1 MLLSSNE
8 LDMLILQ
15 HGKDGTSADSKYIW
29 VKYAQDKNGT
39 DLTDD
44 PTNAVYIGIA
54 YNKTEKHESDN
65 PNDYTWTR
73 IKGNDGESAYTV
85 ILQNEN
91 ITFSVSNQNNIA
103 LMDQSFDTSVV
114 VFKGTDAVSNFTIG
128 TVESKNGISVI
139 QKNNTITFSVEAGN
153 KIEADY
159 GKFSIP
165 ISVNGLVFKKEVS
178 WSLAKAGAV
187 GGQGNPGEP
196 ALSISLGNESQNI
209 PCTYDGHV
217 INDMLI
223 EISFVGYRG
232 LTRTPCNVAVGTLPS
247 GMTLGSTENCTISND
262 GSIILNIVK
271 NATLGTELTL
281 TGNIVLTFSINGK
294 TLVKNF
300 TWTKSKDGGLSYIYS
315 IEPSSY
321 VINKTYDGT
330 LSPASITFNAY
341 YQKDGSDRIPYHGLF
356 TIEESTTGS
365 DFKSTYL
372 SSKNESSLT
381 YTPTSNNIKSVRCT
395 LSQTDKVS
403 VVLDRQTVI
412 VLSDDKMKD
421 ALTTVTTRV
430 NGVSSK
436 VDGIDKKITN
446 KVWQTDITTAVN
458 NYDGT
463 TVKSLRDQVS
473 SQETKIG
480 EITSEVS
487 DVKTTVKNNQASVQ
501 KDIASI
507 KQDATGFK
515 QTVASTYETKND
527 ATSKYSS
534 FDQRAGKIETNV
546 KTLQGNVTTLSQ
558 TDTEIKAEL
567 KTAKG
572 DITTLKSDASGLST
586 KITNAQGDVN
596 ILKADAKTMKSDISD
611 AKGNISELQRTSTNL
626 QSQITNNNTNINILS
641 RDPMNYSQLKED
653 TADYFGFTYDNTADG
668 KWYTVKTLSRDKFI
682 SGYYECMGGESFNIE
697 FEIST
702 SVKGNS
708 TNEGTDSTYKGTAI
722 GLYGFNAQKQS
733 VGINYSARTT
743 ATAAATATK
752 ISSVVSVPVNSRYF
766 RVFLQT
772 ESWGNFSGT
781 LKIRN
786 VIVSRI
792 KAMETRISSAET
804 AIQQNTNDISLRATN
819 VQLDQVKKE
828 INGNFANYSTT
839 TEMNSA
845 INQAANSITLDVS
858 KKYTE
863 KTVYDQGIADAKKD
877 ATTKADNAL
886 NSAKA
891 DATSKA
897 NKAESNAKA
906 DTANKLKNY
915 STTTEMNSAIKVKA
929 DSITQEVSKTYTKQT
944 DFNSLYIGGRNLARN
959 TSSSYSSEFSGFS
972 GAANI
977 CPSVATVLTDGL
989 AAGDEITIHLYY
1001 NYSNIVAATGQTAK
1015 VWIQGSGNV
1024 TGWSS
1029 GVFPSSPSIAI
1040 SGSGTKEFL
1049 YTTTVSEDQ
1058 IKNSYWLVNLRHDYV
1073 QSGTVRWKMFK
1084 VEKGNRHSEWSPAPE
1099 DTSAAIT
1106 KVEQTATGIRADLSN
1121 TQGDIS
1127 SLQATASGLQKSIS
1141 NAQGDINTMKSDAT
1155 KIKTR
1160 ISNAEG
1166 DISTLQQTANGF
1178 QVQLSKKADQV
1189 DSFNWNLVPNS
1200 YKMNNQWSAAGGFV
1214 GTTTVV
1220 LDPDALCGYHI
1231 EVKCTTAG
1239 SGPHYPVF
1247 GKTSDKVGKT
1257 YTWSFWAK
1265 CSANKSSVPV
1275 GHECG
1280 GIKRIDLTTSWQ
1292 KYFMTW
1298 KYIDAAHSSFT
1309 FYATF
1314 AVGEILYIR
1323 DFKIEEGS
1331 IATKWAPAESDLK
1344 GEKGDKGDKGDTGAS
1359 GKGVKS
1365 TAVTYQASSSGTT
1378 IPTGVWSA
1386 TPPATSADKPYF
1398 WTRTIITYTDN
1409 TTSTA
1414 YNVGSTPEGIVV
1426 GGRNLAMNTN
1436 KGTTGWSW
1444 SMQTG
1449 GYSKESV
1456 SETGV
1461 NTCKLTRDSVKQSG
1475 WSVIQFSYIGRTKW
1489 EADTNYTVSVDV
1501 KASVSTS
1508 MDPSFRHGDGSNM
1521 LIQSC
1526 KAVNNKTV
1534 ANVWTKLVWVVKSA
1548 ATLPR
1553 GTSQNTY
1560 FTGMNS
1566 GTGVSYQFKNL
1577 KIEKGNMATD
1587 WTPAPEDYVS
1597 FVDVEYYLSTS
1608 ATSLSG
1614 GSWSTTAPTWVNGKY
1629 MWSRTV
1635 TTDGAGNRTYSPNQN
1650 GVCIAGA
1657 QGATGAK
1664 GDKGDTGGTGA
1675 TGKGVKSIVEQ
1686 YYKSTSATAMS
1697 GGSWSTTYPG
1707 WENSK
1712 YIWTRSVITYTDNT
1726 TSTTTAVCVTG
1737 SKGDKGATGGTGP
1750 TGNGIKSITE
1760 HYAVST
1766 SNSSAPT
1773 TWSTAVPTMTET
1785 NKYLWN
1791 YETITYTN
1799 NTTNDTAKRV
1809 IGVYGNKGAT
1819 GEDGKNGTNLWV
1831 NPLFESGKPQITR
1844 IDTSVTAPNGAAVN
1858 ILDRRDHQNSSTAF
1872 PVFPGHQYRITVHR
1886 KRITGSLELNS
1897 GIWYITRTSGNA
1909 YDTIVAPTS
1918 TKDLGNSWQEATYNF
1933 TCPSGKSKGSVYF
1946 QIEQQTNNIT
1956 TKWYIANV
1964 ICVDITGLKGDTGA
1978 KGDKGDK
1985 GATGSA
1991 ALQVKRNFSGTYT
2004 SVGQITTCGTNDFN
2018 RPPFAGDTFICLDGS
2033 SNTGTWL
2040 VTSVS
2045 GGTVNIKLL
2054 AYVNSKGA
2062 TGSKGD
2068 KGEKGEKGEADIK
2081 CYPLTGGANQLV
2093 WSKLGTL
2100 ISAGDNSNFIINIY
2114 TGNGYNGHAQQ
2125 NSQAEIVIKD
2135 GWQASASTTS
2145 AFGVSVTRQNC
2156 DDLKVQVRAT
2166 ASNKCDVWV
2175 YLPWAYS
2182 WGTYTIAGKYTSWE
2196 TSSTTQTTEPITGT
2210 LQDLAYRMNSEN
2222 AAKTATNFM
2231 EFTSGNGLQIGNKT
2245 DGSWSGYRTKIS
2257 ASAFEIINQAGITL
2271 AYYGDKLIQLGKNTK
2286 DSVIELCGGL
2296 GKIQSKQYYGY
2307 QACEMSSDYVA
2318 LRSTHQAVLTSST
2331 STGNC
2336 MVSAAENT
2344 FGATA
2349 TTTDSTGKTTK
2360 QGDIDISDGVVE
2372 FSSIRNG
2379 YDCAVGVYAG
2389 GWSGGTYRGS
2399 FSPSKGYTEKVLLG
2413 DNGAGQLW
2421 DRLMAKNAT
2430 QIMSDRKAKYDI
2442 KPLGADTESQIA
2454 TMSLDSE
2461 HSNAN
2466 PVDIHS
2472 ELFDR
2477 LQPVQYKMVNDDQRI
2492 RFGFVAQDVV
2502 DAMKEL
2508 GIREDELDLVHHDQ
2522 RVTENGYNDT
2532 YGMVYTNLIAL
2543 ITHELQLEKQ
2553 RRSNLELEVADLRSE
2568 LETMRDNLSGNTN

>member
-39 DLTDD
+39 GLTDD

-128 TVESKNGISVI
+128 TVESKNGISVT
-139 QKNNTITFSVEAGN
+139 QKNNTITFSVDAGN

-271 NATLGTELTL
+271 NATLGTESTL

-300 TWTKSKDGGLSYIYS
+300 TWAKSKDGGLSYIYS

-487 DVKTTVKNNQASVQ
+487 DVKTTVKNNQTSVQ

-653 TADYFGFTYDNTADG
+653 TADYFGFIYDNTADG

-733 VGINYSARTT
+733 VGINYSTRTT

-845 INQAANSITLDVS
+845 I
-858 KKYTE
+858 
-863 KTVYDQGIADAKKD
+863 
-877 ATTKADNAL
+877 
-886 NSAKA
+886 
-891 DATSKA
+891 
-897 NKAESNAKA
+897 
-906 DTANKLKNY
+906 
-915 STTTEMNSAIKVKA
+915 KVKA

-959 TSSSYSSEFSGFS
+959 TSSSYSSEFSDFS

-1029 GVFPSSPSIAI
+1029 GAFPSSPSIAI

-1049 YTTTVSEDQ
+1049 YTTTVSADQ
-1058 IKNSYWLVNLRHDYV
+1058 IKNSYWLVHLRHDYV

-1099 DTSAAIT
+1099 DTSTAIT
-1106 KVEQTATGIRADLSN
+1106 KVEQTATSIRADLSN
-1121 TQGDIS
+1121 TQGDVS

-1155 KIKTR
+1155 TMKTRISNAEGDITTLKSTASGLSTKITNTQGDINTLKSDAKTMKTR

-1189 DSFNWNLVPNS
+1189 DSFN
-1200 YKMNNQWSAAGGFV
+1200 
-1214 GTTTVV
+1214 
-1220 LDPDALCGYHI
+1220 
-1231 EVKCTTAG
+1231 
-1239 SGPHYPVF
+1239 
-1247 GKTSDKVGKT
+1247 
-1257 YTWSFWAK
+1257 
-1265 CSANKSSVPV
+1265 
-1275 GHECG
+1275 
-1280 GIKRIDLTTSWQ
+1280 
-1292 KYFMTW
+1292 
-1298 KYIDAAHSSFT
+1298 
-1309 FYATF
+1309 
-1314 AVGEILYIR
+1314 
-1323 DFKIEEGS
+1323 
-1331 IATKWAPAESDLK
+1331 
-1344 GEKGDKGDKGDTGAS
+1344 
-1359 GKGVKS
+1359 
-1365 TAVTYQASSSGTT
+1365 
-1378 IPTGVWSA
+1378 
-1386 TPPATSADKPYF
+1386 
-1398 WTRTIITYTDN
+1398 
-1409 TTSTA
+1409 
-1414 YNVGSTPEGIVV
+1414 
-1426 GGRNLAMNTN
+1426 
-1436 KGTTGWSW
+1436 
-1444 SMQTG
+1444 
-1449 GYSKESV
+1449 
-1456 SETGV
+1456 
-1461 NTCKLTRDSVKQSG
+1461 
-1475 WSVIQFSYIGRTKW
+1475 
-1489 EADTNYTVSVDV
+1489 
-1501 KASVSTS
+1501 
-1508 MDPSFRHGDGSNM
+1508 
-1521 LIQSC
+1521 
-1526 KAVNNKTV
+1526 
-1534 ANVWTKLVWVVKSA
+1534 
-1548 ATLPR
+1548 
-1553 GTSQNTY
+1553 
-1560 FTGMNS
+1560 
-1566 GTGVSYQFKNL
+1566 
-1577 KIEKGNMATD
+1577 
-1587 WTPAPEDYVS
+1587 
-1597 FVDVEYYLSTS
+1597 
-1608 ATSLSG
+1608 
-1614 GSWSTTAPTWVNGKY
+1614 
-1629 MWSRTV
+1629 
-1635 TTDGAGNRTYSPNQN
+1635 
-1650 GVCIAGA
+1650 
-1657 QGATGAK
+1657 
-1664 GDKGDTGGTGA
+1664 
-1675 TGKGVKSIVEQ
+1675 
-1686 YYKSTSATAMS
+1686 
-1697 GGSWSTTYPG
+1697 
-1707 WENSK
+1707 
-1712 YIWTRSVITYTDNT
+1712 
-1726 TSTTTAVCVTG
+1726 
-1737 SKGDKGATGGTGP
+1737 
-1750 TGNGIKSITE
+1750 
-1760 HYAVST
+1760 
-1766 SNSSAPT
+1766 
-1773 TWSTAVPTMTET
+1773 
-1785 NKYLWN
+1785 
-1791 YETITYTN
+1791 
-1799 NTTNDTAKRV
+1799 
-1809 IGVYGNKGAT
+1809 
-1819 GEDGKNGTNLWV
+1819 
-1831 NPLFESGKPQITR
+1831 
-1844 IDTSVTAPNGAAVN
+1844 
-1858 ILDRRDHQNSSTAF
+1858 
-1872 PVFPGHQYRITVHR
+1872 
-1886 KRITGSLELNS
+1886 
-1897 GIWYITRTSGNA
+1897 
-1909 YDTIVAPTS
+1909 
-1918 TKDLGNSWQEATYNF
+1918 
-1933 TCPSGKSKGSVYF
+1933 
-1946 QIEQQTNNIT
+1946 
-1956 TKWYIANV
+1956 
-1964 ICVDITGLKGDTGA
+1964 
-1978 KGDKGDK
+1978 
-1985 GATGSA
+1985 
-1991 ALQVKRNFSGTYT
+1991 
-2004 SVGQITTCGTNDFN
+2004 
-2018 RPPFAGDTFICLDGS
+2018 
-2033 SNTGTWL
+2033 
-2040 VTSVS
+2040 
-2045 GGTVNIKLL
+2045 
-2054 AYVNSKGA
+2054 
-2062 TGSKGD
+2062 
-2068 KGEKGEKGEADIK
+2068 
-2081 CYPLTGGANQLV
+2081 
-2093 WSKLGTL
+2093 
-2100 ISAGDNSNFIINIY
+2100 
-2114 TGNGYNGHAQQ
+2114 
-2125 NSQAEIVIKD
+2125 
-2135 GWQASASTTS
+2135 
-2145 AFGVSVTRQNC
+2145 
-2156 DDLKVQVRAT
+2156 
-2166 ASNKCDVWV
+2166 
-2175 YLPWAYS
+2175 
-2182 WGTYTIAGKYTSWE
+2182 
-2196 TSSTTQTTEPITGT
+2196 
-2210 LQDLAYRMNSEN
+2210 

-2231 EFTSGNGLQIGNKT
+2231 QFTDGTGLEVGNKT
-2245 DGSWSGYRTKIS
+2245 SGSWSGYRTKIS
-2257 ASAFEIINQAGITL
+2257 ASAFEILNRAGTTL
-2271 AYYGDKLIQLGKNTK
+2271 AYYGDKLIQLGKNAK
-2286 DSVIELCGGL
+2286 DAVIELCGGV
-2296 GKIQSKQYYGY
+2296 GKILVETKSGNAALSIQSEYVDIKGVHESVLETSSSSGSCIAGAVDDSFVVNTYSDANNKANFDIGNGSIILESKKKGY
-2307 QACEMSSDYVA
+2307 QAE
-2318 LRSTHQAVLTSST
+2318 
-2331 STGNC
+2331 
-2336 MVSAAENT
+2336 
-2344 FGATA
+2344 
-2349 TTTDSTGKTTK
+2349 
-2360 QGDIDISDGVVE
+2360 VE
-2372 FSSIRNG
+2372 FYG
-2379 YDCAVGVYAG
+2379 C
-2389 GWSGGTYRGS
+2389 GWSGGV
-2399 FSPSKGYTEKVLLG
+2399 YTGAFAPTKAYSEKIMLG
-2413 DNGAGQLW
+2413 DSGRVW
-2421 DRLMAKNAT
+2421 ERLIVKNSPQVT
-2430 QIMSDRKAKYDI
+2430 SDRRAKTNI
-2442 KPLGADTESQIA
+2442 FPLGESKINK
-2454 TMSLDSE
+2454 T
-2461 HSNAN
+2461 
-2466 PVDIHS
+2466 DIHS

-2477 LQPVQYKMVNDDQRI
+2477 LKPVQYRMIDGDGRI
-2492 RFGFVAQDVV
+2492 CYGFVAQDVV
-2502 DAMKEL
+2502 EAMREL
-2508 GIREDELDLVHHDQ
+2508 GIREDELDLVHHD
-2522 RVTENGYNDT
+2522 RKNTEDGYTDT
-2532 YGMVYTNLIAL
+2532 YSMVYTNLIAV

>member
-39 DLTDD
+39 GLTDD

-128 TVESKNGISVI
+128 TVESKNGISVT
-139 QKNNTITFSVEAGN
+139 QKNNTITFSVDAGN
-153 KIEADY
+153 KIETDY

-271 NATLGTELTL
+271 NATLGTESTL

-300 TWTKSKDGGLSYIYS
+300 TWAKSKDGGLSYIYS

-487 DVKTTVKNNQASVQ
+487 DVKTTVKNNQTSVQ

-653 TADYFGFTYDNTADG
+653 TADYFGFIYDNTADG

-733 VGINYSARTT
+733 VGINYSTRTT

-845 INQAANSITLDVS
+845 I
-858 KKYTE
+858 
-863 KTVYDQGIADAKKD
+863 
-877 ATTKADNAL
+877 
-886 NSAKA
+886 
-891 DATSKA
+891 
-897 NKAESNAKA
+897 
-906 DTANKLKNY
+906 
-915 STTTEMNSAIKVKA
+915 KVKA

-959 TSSSYSSEFSGFS
+959 TSSSYSSEFSDFS

-1029 GVFPSSPSIAI
+1029 GAFPSSPSIAI

-1049 YTTTVSEDQ
+1049 YTTTVSADQ

-1099 DTSAAIT
+1099 DTSTAIT
-1106 KVEQTATGIRADLSN
+1106 KVEQTATSIRADLSN
-1121 TQGDIS
+1121 TQGDVS

-1155 KIKTR
+1155 TMKTRISNAEGDITTLKSTASGLSTKITNTQGDINTLKSDAKTMKTR

-1189 DSFNWNLVPNS
+1189 DSFN
-1200 YKMNNQWSAAGGFV
+1200 
-1214 GTTTVV
+1214 
-1220 LDPDALCGYHI
+1220 
-1231 EVKCTTAG
+1231 
-1239 SGPHYPVF
+1239 
-1247 GKTSDKVGKT
+1247 
-1257 YTWSFWAK
+1257 
-1265 CSANKSSVPV
+1265 
-1275 GHECG
+1275 
-1280 GIKRIDLTTSWQ
+1280 
-1292 KYFMTW
+1292 
-1298 KYIDAAHSSFT
+1298 
-1309 FYATF
+1309 
-1314 AVGEILYIR
+1314 
-1323 DFKIEEGS
+1323 
-1331 IATKWAPAESDLK
+1331 
-1344 GEKGDKGDKGDTGAS
+1344 
-1359 GKGVKS
+1359 
-1365 TAVTYQASSSGTT
+1365 
-1378 IPTGVWSA
+1378 
-1386 TPPATSADKPYF
+1386 
-1398 WTRTIITYTDN
+1398 
-1409 TTSTA
+1409 
-1414 YNVGSTPEGIVV
+1414 
-1426 GGRNLAMNTN
+1426 
-1436 KGTTGWSW
+1436 
-1444 SMQTG
+1444 
-1449 GYSKESV
+1449 
-1456 SETGV
+1456 
-1461 NTCKLTRDSVKQSG
+1461 
-1475 WSVIQFSYIGRTKW
+1475 
-1489 EADTNYTVSVDV
+1489 
-1501 KASVSTS
+1501 
-1508 MDPSFRHGDGSNM
+1508 
-1521 LIQSC
+1521 
-1526 KAVNNKTV
+1526 
-1534 ANVWTKLVWVVKSA
+1534 
-1548 ATLPR
+1548 
-1553 GTSQNTY
+1553 
-1560 FTGMNS
+1560 
-1566 GTGVSYQFKNL
+1566 
-1577 KIEKGNMATD
+1577 
-1587 WTPAPEDYVS
+1587 
-1597 FVDVEYYLSTS
+1597 
-1608 ATSLSG
+1608 
-1614 GSWSTTAPTWVNGKY
+1614 
-1629 MWSRTV
+1629 
-1635 TTDGAGNRTYSPNQN
+1635 
-1650 GVCIAGA
+1650 
-1657 QGATGAK
+1657 
-1664 GDKGDTGGTGA
+1664 
-1675 TGKGVKSIVEQ
+1675 
-1686 YYKSTSATAMS
+1686 
-1697 GGSWSTTYPG
+1697 
-1707 WENSK
+1707 
-1712 YIWTRSVITYTDNT
+1712 
-1726 TSTTTAVCVTG
+1726 
-1737 SKGDKGATGGTGP
+1737 
-1750 TGNGIKSITE
+1750 
-1760 HYAVST
+1760 
-1766 SNSSAPT
+1766 
-1773 TWSTAVPTMTET
+1773 
-1785 NKYLWN
+1785 
-1791 YETITYTN
+1791 
-1799 NTTNDTAKRV
+1799 
-1809 IGVYGNKGAT
+1809 
-1819 GEDGKNGTNLWV
+1819 
-1831 NPLFESGKPQITR
+1831 
-1844 IDTSVTAPNGAAVN
+1844 
-1858 ILDRRDHQNSSTAF
+1858 
-1872 PVFPGHQYRITVHR
+1872 
-1886 KRITGSLELNS
+1886 
-1897 GIWYITRTSGNA
+1897 
-1909 YDTIVAPTS
+1909 
-1918 TKDLGNSWQEATYNF
+1918 
-1933 TCPSGKSKGSVYF
+1933 
-1946 QIEQQTNNIT
+1946 
-1956 TKWYIANV
+1956 
-1964 ICVDITGLKGDTGA
+1964 
-1978 KGDKGDK
+1978 
-1985 GATGSA
+1985 
-1991 ALQVKRNFSGTYT
+1991 
-2004 SVGQITTCGTNDFN
+2004 
-2018 RPPFAGDTFICLDGS
+2018 
-2033 SNTGTWL
+2033 
-2040 VTSVS
+2040 
-2045 GGTVNIKLL
+2045 
-2054 AYVNSKGA
+2054 
-2062 TGSKGD
+2062 
-2068 KGEKGEKGEADIK
+2068 
-2081 CYPLTGGANQLV
+2081 
-2093 WSKLGTL
+2093 
-2100 ISAGDNSNFIINIY
+2100 
-2114 TGNGYNGHAQQ
+2114 
-2125 NSQAEIVIKD
+2125 
-2135 GWQASASTTS
+2135 
-2145 AFGVSVTRQNC
+2145 
-2156 DDLKVQVRAT
+2156 
-2166 ASNKCDVWV
+2166 
-2175 YLPWAYS
+2175 
-2182 WGTYTIAGKYTSWE
+2182 
-2196 TSSTTQTTEPITGT
+2196 
-2210 LQDLAYRMNSEN
+2210 

-2231 EFTSGNGLQIGNKT
+2231 QFTDGTGLEVGNKT
-2245 DGSWSGYRTKIS
+2245 SGSWSGYRTKIS
-2257 ASAFEIINQAGITL
+2257 ASAFEILNRAGTTL
-2271 AYYGDKLIQLGKNTK
+2271 AYYGDKLIQLGKNAK
-2286 DSVIELCGGL
+2286 DAVIELCGGV
-2296 GKIQSKQYYGY
+2296 GKILVETKSGNAALSIQSEYVDIKGVHESVLETSSSSGSCIAGAVDDSFVVNTYSDANNKANFDIGNGSIILESKKKGY
-2307 QACEMSSDYVA
+2307 QAE
-2318 LRSTHQAVLTSST
+2318 
-2331 STGNC
+2331 
-2336 MVSAAENT
+2336 
-2344 FGATA
+2344 
-2349 TTTDSTGKTTK
+2349 
-2360 QGDIDISDGVVE
+2360 VE
-2372 FSSIRNG
+2372 FYG
-2379 YDCAVGVYAG
+2379 C
-2389 GWSGGTYRGS
+2389 GWSGGV
-2399 FSPSKGYTEKVLLG
+2399 YTGAFAPTKAYSEKIMLG
-2413 DNGAGQLW
+2413 DSGRVW
-2421 DRLMAKNAT
+2421 ERLIVKNSPQVT
-2430 QIMSDRKAKYDI
+2430 SDRRAKTNI
-2442 KPLGADTESQIA
+2442 FPLGESKINK
-2454 TMSLDSE
+2454 T
-2461 HSNAN
+2461 
-2466 PVDIHS
+2466 DIHS

-2477 LQPVQYKMVNDDQRI
+2477 LKPVQYRMIDGDGRI
-2492 RFGFVAQDVV
+2492 CYGFVAQDVV
-2502 DAMKEL
+2502 EAMREL
-2508 GIREDELDLVHHDQ
+2508 GIREDELDLVHHD
-2522 RVTENGYNDT
+2522 RKNTEDSYIDT
-2532 YGMVYTNLIAL
+2532 YSMVYTNLIAI

-2553 RRSNLELEVADLRSE
+2553 RRSNLEVEVADLRSE
-2568 LETMRDNLSGNTN
+2568 LESMRDNISGDTN

>member
-15 HGKDGTSADSKYIW
+15 HGKDGISANSKYMW
-29 VKYAQDKNGT
+29 VKYAQDKTGT
-39 DLTDD
+39 GLTDD
-44 PTNAVYIGIA
+44 PTNAIYIGIA
-54 YNKTEKHESDN
+54 YNKTEEHESEN
-65 PNDYTWTR
+65 PNDYTWTK
-73 IKGNDGESAYTV
+73 IKGNDGEAAYTV

-91 ITFSVSNQNNIA
+91 ITFSVSHENNIA
-103 LMDQSFDTSVV
+103 LTDQSFNTSVL
-114 VFKGTDAVSNFTIG
+114 VFKGVEPVTNFTIG
-128 TVESKNGISVI
+128 TVDSKNGISVVK
-139 QKNNTITFSVEAGN
+139 KNNTITFSVTAGN
-153 KIEADY
+153 KITSNY
-159 GKFSIP
+159 GSFSIP
-165 ISVNGLVFKKEVS
+165 ILVDGLTFIKEIT
-178 WSLAKAGAV
+178 WSLAKAGAT
-187 GGQGNPGEP
+187 GEQGNPGES
-196 ALSISLGNESQNI
+196 AINVSIGNESQNI
-209 PCTYDGHV
+209 PCTYDGYV
-217 INDMLI
+217 LDDMLI
-223 EISFVGYRG
+223 EISFIGYYG
-232 LTRTPCNVAVGTLPS
+232 LSKTDCNVTVGTLPS
-247 GMTLGSTENCTISND
+247 GMTLGSIQNCTTTDN
-262 GSIILNIVK
+262 GKIILNIAK
-271 NATLGTELTL
+271 NATLGTASTL
-281 TGNIVLTFSINGK
+281 TGNVVLTFTINGK
-294 TLVKNF
+294 TLTKNF
-300 TWTKSKDGGLSYIYS
+300 TWTKSKDGGLSYIYT
-315 IEPSSY
+315 IEPSTY
-321 VINKTYDGT
+321 VINKTYDDV
-330 LSPASITFNAY
+330 LSPASITFSAF
-341 YQKDGSDRIPYHGLF
+341 YQKNGDNRKSYNGLF
-356 TIEESTTGS
+356 TIEESLTGS

-372 SSKNESSLT
+372 SSKNESSII
-381 YTPTSNNIKSVRCT
+381 YTPTSNKIKSIRCT
-395 LSQTDKVS
+395 LCQADKIS
-403 VVLDRQTVI
+403 TVLDRQTIV
-412 VLSDDKMKD
+412 VLSDEKIKD
-421 ALTTVTTRV
+421 ALTSVTTKID
-430 NGVSSK
+430 GVSSK

-463 TVKSLRDQVS
+463 TIKSIRDQVS

-487 DVKTTVKNNQASVQ
+487 DVQTTIQDNQVSVQ

-507 KQDATGFK
+507 KQDMTGFK
-515 QTVASTYETKND
+515 QTVESTYETKDN
-527 ATSKYSS
+527 ASSKYSS
-534 FDQRAGKIETNV
+534 FDQRAGKIETSV
-546 KTLQGNVTTLSQ
+546 KDLQGNITTLTQ
-558 TDTEIKAEL
+558 TDTEIKADL
-567 KTAKG
+567 KNAQG
-572 DITTLKSDASGLST
+572 DITTLQSTASGLST
-586 KITNAQGDVN
+586 KITDTQGDVN
-596 ILKADAKTMKSDISD
+596 TLKADASSMKSDISD

-626 QSQITNNNTNINILS
+626 QSQITNNKTNINILS
-641 RDPMNYSQLKED
+641 GDPMNYSQLKED

-682 SGYYECMGGESFNIE
+682 SEYYECMGGESFNIE

-702 SVKGNS
+702 SVKGNA
-708 TNEGTDSTYKGTAI
+708 TDGGTDSTYKGTAI

-733 VGINYSARTT
+733 VGINYSTRTT

-752 ISSVVSVPVNSRYF
+752 ISSVVSVPANSRYF

-792 KAMETRISSAET
+792 KAIETRMSSAET
-804 AIQQNTNDISLRATN
+804 SIRQNANDISLRATN
-819 VQLDQVKKE
+819 VQLEQAKKD
-828 INGNFANYSTT
+828 INGKFADYSTT
-839 TEMNSA
+839 S
-845 INQAANSITLDVS
+845 
-858 KKYTE
+858 
-863 KTVYDQGIADAKKD
+863 
-877 ATTKADNAL
+877 
-886 NSAKA
+886 
-891 DATSKA
+891 
-897 NKAESNAKA
+897 
-906 DTANKLKNY
+906 
-915 STTTEMNSAIKVKA
+915 EMNSAIKVKA

-944 DFNSLYIGGRNLARN
+944 DFNSLYIGGRNLALT
-959 TSSSYSSEFSGFS
+959 TSNAYSSGYSNFSGIQNTCVFT
-972 GAANI
+972 AN
-977 CPSVATVLTDGL
+977 VLTDGL
-989 AAGDEITIHLYY
+989 NVGDTITVRILYKY
-1001 NYSNIVAATGQTAK
+1001 TNIVPTAGQTAL
-1015 VWIQGSGNV
+1015 VWLQGQGNV
-1024 TGWSS
+1024 TGWHS
-1029 GVFPSSPSIAI
+1029 GVFPGSSSIAI
-1040 SGSGTKEFL
+1040 SGSGEYEFL
-1049 YTTTVSEDQ
+1049 YTATINSDHL
-1058 IKNSYWLVNLRHDYV
+1058 KNSYWDTMFRHDYV
-1073 QSGTVRWKMFK
+1073 QSGTVQWKMYK

-1099 DTSAAIT
+1099 DTSTAIT
-1106 KVEQTATGIRADLSN
+1106 KVEQTATSIRADLKN
-1121 TQGDIS
+1121 TQGDVS
-1127 SLQATASGLQKSIS
+1127 SLQATASGLQTNVANAQNDISKLQQTASNLSASLSNTKGDVSNLQSTASGLQASIS
-1141 NAQGDINTMKSDAT
+1141 NAQGDINTLKSDASSM
-1155 KIKTR
+1155 KTQ
-1160 ISNAEG
+1160 ISNAQG
-1166 DISTLQQTANGF
+1166 DISILQQTANSF
-1178 QVQLSKKADQV
+1178 QIQLNGKADQV

-1200 YKMNNQWSAAGGFV
+1200 HRMNNQWYNAGGYV

-1220 LDPDALCGYHI
+1220 SDPDALCGYHI
-1231 EVKCTTAG
+1231 EMKCTTGGAG
-1239 SGPHYPVF
+1239 PYFGVF
-1247 GKTSDKVGKT
+1247 GKTPDKIGKT

-1265 CSANKSSVPV
+1265 CSVNKTVGTV

-1280 GIKRIDLTTSWQ
+1280 GQKSITLTTSWQ
-1292 KYFMTW
+1292 KYSMTW
-1298 KYIDAAHSSFT
+1298 KYIDYEYSAFVFYNT
-1309 FYATF
+1309 FYT
-1314 AVGEILYIR
+1314 GEILYIR

-1344 GEKGDKGDKGDTGAS
+1344 GDKGDKGD
-1359 GKGVKS
+1359 
-1365 TAVTYQASSSGTT
+1365 
-1378 IPTGVWSA
+1378 
-1386 TPPATSADKPYF
+1386 
-1398 WTRTIITYTDN
+1398 R
-1409 TTSTA
+1409 
-1414 YNVGSTPEGIVV
+1414 
-1426 GGRNLAMNTN
+1426 
-1436 KGTTGWSW
+1436 
-1444 SMQTG
+1444 
-1449 GYSKESV
+1449 
-1456 SETGV
+1456 
-1461 NTCKLTRDSVKQSG
+1461 
-1475 WSVIQFSYIGRTKW
+1475 
-1489 EADTNYTVSVDV
+1489 
-1501 KASVSTS
+1501 
-1508 MDPSFRHGDGSNM
+1508 
-1521 LIQSC
+1521 
-1526 KAVNNKTV
+1526 
-1534 ANVWTKLVWVVKSA
+1534 
-1548 ATLPR
+1548 
-1553 GTSQNTY
+1553 
-1560 FTGMNS
+1560 
-1566 GTGVSYQFKNL
+1566 
-1577 KIEKGNMATD
+1577 
-1587 WTPAPEDYVS
+1587 
-1597 FVDVEYYLSTS
+1597 
-1608 ATSLSG
+1608 
-1614 GSWSTTAPTWVNGKY
+1614 
-1629 MWSRTV
+1629 
-1635 TTDGAGNRTYSPNQN
+1635 
-1650 GVCIAGA
+1650 
-1657 QGATGAK
+1657 
-1664 GDKGDTGGTGA
+1664 GDKGETGA
-1675 TGKGVKSIVEQ
+1675 TG
-1686 YYKSTSATAMS
+1686 
-1697 GGSWSTTYPG
+1697 
-1707 WENSK
+1707 N
-1712 YIWTRSVITYTDNT
+1712 
-1726 TSTTTAVCVTG
+1726 
-1737 SKGDKGATGGTGP
+1737 
-1750 TGNGIKSITE
+1750 
-1760 HYAVST
+1760 
-1766 SNSSAPT
+1766 
-1773 TWSTAVPTMTET
+1773 
-1785 NKYLWN
+1785 
-1791 YETITYTN
+1791 
-1799 NTTNDTAKRV
+1799 
-1809 IGVYGNKGAT
+1809 
-1819 GEDGKNGTNLWV
+1819 
-1831 NPLFESGKPQITR
+1831 
-1844 IDTSVTAPNGAAVN
+1844 
-1858 ILDRRDHQNSSTAF
+1858 
-1872 PVFPGHQYRITVHR
+1872 
-1886 KRITGSLELNS
+1886 
-1897 GIWYITRTSGNA
+1897 
-1909 YDTIVAPTS
+1909 
-1918 TKDLGNSWQEATYNF
+1918 
-1933 TCPSGKSKGSVYF
+1933 
-1946 QIEQQTNNIT
+1946 
-1956 TKWYIANV
+1956 
-1964 ICVDITGLKGDTGA
+1964 
-1978 KGDKGDK
+1978 
-1985 GATGSA
+1985 A
-1991 ALQVKRNFSGTYT
+1991 ALQVKRNWDGTYT
-2004 SVGQITTCGTNDFN
+2004 TIGQITTCGTNDFN

-2081 CYPLTGGANQLV
+2081 CYPLTGGSNQLV

-2100 ISAGDNSNFIINIY
+2100 ISAWDNSNFIINIY
-2114 TGNGYNGHAQQ
+2114 TGSGYNGQAQQ

-2296 GKIQSKQYYGY
+2296 GKIQSKQYSGY

-2349 TTTDSTGKTTK
+2349 TTTDSTGRTTK

-2379 YDCAVGVYAG
+2379 YDCTVGVYAG

>member
-29 VKYAQDKNGT
+29 VKYAQDENGT
-39 DLTDD
+39 DLTDN

-187 GGQGNPGEP
+187 GDQGNPGEP

-271 NATLGTELTL
+271 NATLGTESTL

-300 TWTKSKDGGLSYIYS
+300 TWAKSKDGGLSYIYS

-572 DITTLKSDASGLST
+572 DITTLKSDASGLSA

-596 ILKADAKTMKSDISD
+596 TLKADAKTMKSDISD

-682 SGYYECMGGESFNIE
+682 SGYYECIGGESFNIE

-733 VGINYSARTT
+733 VGINYSTRTT

-828 INGNFANYSTT
+828 INGKFA
-839 TEMNSA
+839 
-845 INQAANSITLDVS
+845 
-858 KKYTE
+858 
-863 KTVYDQGIADAKKD
+863 
-877 ATTKADNAL
+877 
-886 NSAKA
+886 
-891 DATSKA
+891 
-897 NKAESNAKA
+897 
-906 DTANKLKNY
+906 NY

-959 TSSSYSSEFSGFS
+959 TSSSYSSEFSDFS

-989 AAGDEITIHLYY
+989 AAGDKITIHLYY

-1029 GVFPSSPSIAI
+1029 GAFPSSPSIAI

-1049 YTTTVSEDQ
+1049 YTTTVSADQ

-1099 DTSAAIT
+1099 DTSVAIT

-1121 TQGDIS
+1121 TQGDVS

-1155 KIKTR
+1155 TMKTR

-1239 SGPHYPVF
+1239 SGPYYPVF
-1247 GKTSDKVGKT
+1247 SKTSDKVGKT

-1265 CSANKSSVPV
+1265 CSANKSSVLV

-1280 GIKRIDLTTSWQ
+1280 GTKRIDLTTSWQ

-1298 KYIDAAHSSFT
+1298 KYIDAAHSSFV

-1344 GEKGDKGDKGDTGAS
+1344 GDKGDKGETGAS

-1426 GGRNLAMNTN
+1426 GGRNLATNTN

-1508 MDPSFRHGDGSNM
+1508 MNPGFRHGDSSNM

-1548 ATLPR
+1548 ATLPS

-1566 GTGVSYQFKNL
+1566 NVGVSYQFKNL
-1577 KIEKGNMATD
+1577 KIEKGNTATD

-1608 ATSLSG
+1608 PTSLSG

-1737 SKGDKGATGGTGP
+1737 SKGDT
-1750 TGNGIKSITE
+1750 
-1760 HYAVST
+1760 
-1766 SNSSAPT
+1766 
-1773 TWSTAVPTMTET
+1773 
-1785 NKYLWN
+1785 
-1791 YETITYTN
+1791 
-1799 NTTNDTAKRV
+1799 
-1809 IGVYGNKGAT
+1809 
-1819 GEDGKNGTNLWV
+1819 
-1831 NPLFESGKPQITR
+1831 
-1844 IDTSVTAPNGAAVN
+1844 
-1858 ILDRRDHQNSSTAF
+1858 
-1872 PVFPGHQYRITVHR
+1872 
-1886 KRITGSLELNS
+1886 
-1897 GIWYITRTSGNA
+1897 
-1909 YDTIVAPTS
+1909 
-1918 TKDLGNSWQEATYNF
+1918 
-1933 TCPSGKSKGSVYF
+1933 
-1946 QIEQQTNNIT
+1946 
-1956 TKWYIANV
+1956 
-1964 ICVDITGLKGDTGA
+1964 
-1978 KGDKGDK
+1978 
-1985 GATGSA
+1985 
-1991 ALQVKRNFSGTYT
+1991 
-2004 SVGQITTCGTNDFN
+2004 
-2018 RPPFAGDTFICLDGS
+2018 
-2033 SNTGTWL
+2033 
-2040 VTSVS
+2040 
-2045 GGTVNIKLL
+2045 
-2054 AYVNSKGA
+2054 GA

-2068 KGEKGEKGEADIK
+2068 KGEKGEADIK
-2081 CYPLTGGANQLV
+2081 CYKLTGGSNQLV

-2100 ISAGDNSNFIINIY
+2100 ISAGNNSNFIINIY
-2114 TGNGYNGHAQQ
+2114 TGSGYNGQAQQ

-2296 GKIQSKQYYGY
+2296 GKIQSKQYSGY

-2349 TTTDSTGKTTK
+2349 TTTDSTGRTTK

-2379 YDCAVGVYAG
+2379 YDCTVGVYAG

>member
-39 DLTDD
+39 GLTDD

-128 TVESKNGISVI
+128 TVESKNGISVT
-139 QKNNTITFSVEAGN
+139 QKNNTITFSVDAGN

-271 NATLGTELTL
+271 NATLGTESTL

-300 TWTKSKDGGLSYIYS
+300 TWAKSKDGGLSYIYS

-487 DVKTTVKNNQASVQ
+487 DVKTTVKNNQTSVQ

-653 TADYFGFTYDNTADG
+653 TADYFGFIYDNTADG

-733 VGINYSARTT
+733 VGINYSTRTT

-845 INQAANSITLDVS
+845 I
-858 KKYTE
+858 
-863 KTVYDQGIADAKKD
+863 
-877 ATTKADNAL
+877 
-886 NSAKA
+886 
-891 DATSKA
+891 
-897 NKAESNAKA
+897 
-906 DTANKLKNY
+906 
-915 STTTEMNSAIKVKA
+915 KVKA

-959 TSSSYSSEFSGFS
+959 TSSSYSSEFSDFS

-1029 GVFPSSPSIAI
+1029 GAFPSSPSIAI

-1049 YTTTVSEDQ
+1049 YTTTVSADQ

-1099 DTSAAIT
+1099 DTSVAIT

-1121 TQGDIS
+1121 TQGDVS

-1155 KIKTR
+1155 TMKTR

-1239 SGPHYPVF
+1239 SGPYYPVF
-1247 GKTSDKVGKT
+1247 SKTSDKVGKT

-1265 CSANKSSVPV
+1265 CSANKSSVLV

-1280 GIKRIDLTTSWQ
+1280 GTKRIDLTTSWQ

-1298 KYIDAAHSSFT
+1298 KYIDAAHSSFV

-1344 GEKGDKGDKGDTGAS
+1344 GDKGDKGETGAS

-1426 GGRNLAMNTN
+1426 GGRNLATNTN

-1508 MDPSFRHGDGSNM
+1508 MNPGFRHGDSSNM

-1548 ATLPR
+1548 ATLPS

-1566 GTGVSYQFKNL
+1566 NVGVSYQFKNL
-1577 KIEKGNMATD
+1577 KIEKGNTATD

-1608 ATSLSG
+1608 PTSLSG

-1664 GDKGDTGGTGA
+1664 GDKGDTGG

-1737 SKGDKGATGGTGP
+1737 SKGDT
-1750 TGNGIKSITE
+1750 
-1760 HYAVST
+1760 
-1766 SNSSAPT
+1766 
-1773 TWSTAVPTMTET
+1773 
-1785 NKYLWN
+1785 
-1791 YETITYTN
+1791 
-1799 NTTNDTAKRV
+1799 
-1809 IGVYGNKGAT
+1809 
-1819 GEDGKNGTNLWV
+1819 
-1831 NPLFESGKPQITR
+1831 
-1844 IDTSVTAPNGAAVN
+1844 
-1858 ILDRRDHQNSSTAF
+1858 
-1872 PVFPGHQYRITVHR
+1872 
-1886 KRITGSLELNS
+1886 
-1897 GIWYITRTSGNA
+1897 
-1909 YDTIVAPTS
+1909 
-1918 TKDLGNSWQEATYNF
+1918 
-1933 TCPSGKSKGSVYF
+1933 
-1946 QIEQQTNNIT
+1946 
-1956 TKWYIANV
+1956 
-1964 ICVDITGLKGDTGA
+1964 
-1978 KGDKGDK
+1978 
-1985 GATGSA
+1985 
-1991 ALQVKRNFSGTYT
+1991 
-2004 SVGQITTCGTNDFN
+2004 
-2018 RPPFAGDTFICLDGS
+2018 
-2033 SNTGTWL
+2033 
-2040 VTSVS
+2040 
-2045 GGTVNIKLL
+2045 
-2054 AYVNSKGA
+2054 GA

-2068 KGEKGEKGEADIK
+2068 KGEKGEADIK
-2081 CYPLTGGANQLV
+2081 CYKLTGGSNQLV

-2114 TGNGYNGHAQQ
+2114 TGSGYNGQAQQ

-2296 GKIQSKQYYGY
+2296 GKIQSKQYSGY

-2349 TTTDSTGKTTK
+2349 TTTDSTGRTTK

-2379 YDCAVGVYAG
+2379 YDCTVGVYAG

>member
-39 DLTDD
+39 GLTDD

-128 TVESKNGISVI
+128 TVESKNGISVT
-139 QKNNTITFSVEAGN
+139 QKNNTITFSVDAGN

-271 NATLGTELTL
+271 NATLGTESTL

-300 TWTKSKDGGLSYIYS
+300 TWAKSKDGGLSYIYS

-487 DVKTTVKNNQASVQ
+487 DVKTTVKNNQTSVQ

-653 TADYFGFTYDNTADG
+653 TADYFGFIYDNTADG

-733 VGINYSARTT
+733 VGINYSTRTT

-845 INQAANSITLDVS
+845 I
-858 KKYTE
+858 
-863 KTVYDQGIADAKKD
+863 
-877 ATTKADNAL
+877 
-886 NSAKA
+886 
-891 DATSKA
+891 
-897 NKAESNAKA
+897 
-906 DTANKLKNY
+906 
-915 STTTEMNSAIKVKA
+915 KVKA

-989 AAGDEITIHLYY
+989 AAGDKITIHLYY

-1029 GVFPSSPSIAI
+1029 GIFPSSPSIAI

-1049 YTTTVSEDQ
+1049 YTTTVSADQ

-1099 DTSAAIT
+1099 DTSVAIT

-1121 TQGDIS
+1121 TQGDVS

-1155 KIKTR
+1155 TMKTR

-1239 SGPHYPVF
+1239 SGPYYPVF
-1247 GKTSDKVGKT
+1247 SKTSDKVGKT

-1265 CSANKSSVPV
+1265 CSANKSSVLV

-1280 GIKRIDLTTSWQ
+1280 GTKRIDLTTSWQ

-1298 KYIDAAHSSFT
+1298 KYIDAAHSSFV

-1344 GEKGDKGDKGDTGAS
+1344 GDKGDKGETGAS

-1426 GGRNLAMNTN
+1426 GGRNLATNTN

-1444 SMQTG
+1444 SMQAG

-1456 SETGV
+1456 YETGV

-1508 MDPSFRHGDGSNM
+1508 MNPSFRHGDSSNM

-1548 ATLPR
+1548 ATLPS

-1566 GTGVSYQFKNL
+1566 NVGVSYQFKNL
-1577 KIEKGNMATD
+1577 KIEKGNTATD

-1597 FVDVEYYLSTS
+1597 YVDVEYYLSTS
-1608 ATSLSG
+1608 PTSLSG

-1737 SKGDKGATGGTGP
+1737 SKGDTGA
-1750 TGNGIKSITE
+1750 
-1760 HYAVST
+1760 
-1766 SNSSAPT
+1766 
-1773 TWSTAVPTMTET
+1773 
-1785 NKYLWN
+1785 
-1791 YETITYTN
+1791 
-1799 NTTNDTAKRV
+1799 
-1809 IGVYGNKGAT
+1809 
-1819 GEDGKNGTNLWV
+1819 
-1831 NPLFESGKPQITR
+1831 
-1844 IDTSVTAPNGAAVN
+1844 
-1858 ILDRRDHQNSSTAF
+1858 
-1872 PVFPGHQYRITVHR
+1872 
-1886 KRITGSLELNS
+1886 
-1897 GIWYITRTSGNA
+1897 
-1909 YDTIVAPTS
+1909 
-1918 TKDLGNSWQEATYNF
+1918 
-1933 TCPSGKSKGSVYF
+1933 
-1946 QIEQQTNNIT
+1946 
-1956 TKWYIANV
+1956 
-1964 ICVDITGLKGDTGA
+1964 TGA

-1985 GATGSA
+1985 G
-1991 ALQVKRNFSGTYT
+1991 
-2004 SVGQITTCGTNDFN
+2004 
-2018 RPPFAGDTFICLDGS
+2018 
-2033 SNTGTWL
+2033 
-2040 VTSVS
+2040 
-2045 GGTVNIKLL
+2045 
-2054 AYVNSKGA
+2054 
-2062 TGSKGD
+2062 
-2068 KGEKGEKGEADIK
+2068 EADIK
-2081 CYPLTGGANQLV
+2081 CYKLTGGSNQLV

-2114 TGNGYNGHAQQ
+2114 TGSGYNGQAQQ

-2296 GKIQSKQYYGY
+2296 GKIQSKQYSGY

-2349 TTTDSTGKTTK
+2349 TTTDSTGRTTK

-2379 YDCAVGVYAG
+2379 YDCTVGVYAG

>member
-29 VKYAQDKNGT
+29 VKYAQDENGT
-39 DLTDD
+39 GLTDD

-271 NATLGTELTL
+271 NATLGTESTL

-381 YTPTSNNIKSVRCT
+381 YTPTSNNIKSVRCI

-403 VVLDRQTVI
+403 VVLDRQTVT

-572 DITTLKSDASGLST
+572 DITTLKSDASGLSA

-596 ILKADAKTMKSDISD
+596 TLKADAKTMKSDISD

-733 VGINYSARTT
+733 VGINYSTRTT

-828 INGNFANYSTT
+828 INGKFA
-839 TEMNSA
+839 
-845 INQAANSITLDVS
+845 
-858 KKYTE
+858 
-863 KTVYDQGIADAKKD
+863 
-877 ATTKADNAL
+877 
-886 NSAKA
+886 
-891 DATSKA
+891 
-897 NKAESNAKA
+897 
-906 DTANKLKNY
+906 NY

-959 TSSSYSSEFSGFS
+959 TSSSYSSEFSDFS
-972 GAANI
+972 GATNI
-977 CPSVATVLTDGL
+977 CSSVATVLTDGL

-1029 GVFPSSPSIAI
+1029 GAFPSSPRITI

-1049 YTTTVSEDQ
+1049 YTITVSADQ
-1058 IKNSYWLVNLRHDYV
+1058 IKNSYWFVNLRHDYV

-1121 TQGDIS
+1121 TQGDVS

-1155 KIKTR
+1155 TMKTR

-1265 CSANKSSVPV
+1265 CSANKSSVSV

-1280 GIKRIDLTTSWQ
+1280 GVKRIDLTTSWQ

-1298 KYIDAAHSSFT
+1298 KYIDAAYSSFI

-1344 GEKGDKGDKGDTGAS
+1344 GEKGDKGDKGD
-1359 GKGVKS
+1359 
-1365 TAVTYQASSSGTT
+1365 
-1378 IPTGVWSA
+1378 
-1386 TPPATSADKPYF
+1386 
-1398 WTRTIITYTDN
+1398 
-1409 TTSTA
+1409 
-1414 YNVGSTPEGIVV
+1414 
-1426 GGRNLAMNTN
+1426 
-1436 KGTTGWSW
+1436 
-1444 SMQTG
+1444 
-1449 GYSKESV
+1449 
-1456 SETGV
+1456 
-1461 NTCKLTRDSVKQSG
+1461 
-1475 WSVIQFSYIGRTKW
+1475 
-1489 EADTNYTVSVDV
+1489 
-1501 KASVSTS
+1501 
-1508 MDPSFRHGDGSNM
+1508 
-1521 LIQSC
+1521 
-1526 KAVNNKTV
+1526 
-1534 ANVWTKLVWVVKSA
+1534 
-1548 ATLPR
+1548 
-1553 GTSQNTY
+1553 
-1560 FTGMNS
+1560 
-1566 GTGVSYQFKNL
+1566 
-1577 KIEKGNMATD
+1577 
-1587 WTPAPEDYVS
+1587 
-1597 FVDVEYYLSTS
+1597 
-1608 ATSLSG
+1608 
-1614 GSWSTTAPTWVNGKY
+1614 
-1629 MWSRTV
+1629 
-1635 TTDGAGNRTYSPNQN
+1635 
-1650 GVCIAGA
+1650 
-1657 QGATGAK
+1657 
-1664 GDKGDTGGTGA
+1664 
-1675 TGKGVKSIVEQ
+1675 
-1686 YYKSTSATAMS
+1686 
-1697 GGSWSTTYPG
+1697 
-1707 WENSK
+1707 
-1712 YIWTRSVITYTDNT
+1712 
-1726 TSTTTAVCVTG
+1726 
-1737 SKGDKGATGGTGP
+1737 KGAT
-1750 TGNGIKSITE
+1750 
-1760 HYAVST
+1760 
-1766 SNSSAPT
+1766 
-1773 TWSTAVPTMTET
+1773 
-1785 NKYLWN
+1785 
-1791 YETITYTN
+1791 
-1799 NTTNDTAKRV
+1799 
-1809 IGVYGNKGAT
+1809 
-1819 GEDGKNGTNLWV
+1819 
-1831 NPLFESGKPQITR
+1831 
-1844 IDTSVTAPNGAAVN
+1844 
-1858 ILDRRDHQNSSTAF
+1858 
-1872 PVFPGHQYRITVHR
+1872 
-1886 KRITGSLELNS
+1886 
-1897 GIWYITRTSGNA
+1897 
-1909 YDTIVAPTS
+1909 
-1918 TKDLGNSWQEATYNF
+1918 
-1933 TCPSGKSKGSVYF
+1933 
-1946 QIEQQTNNIT
+1946 
-1956 TKWYIANV
+1956 
-1964 ICVDITGLKGDTGA
+1964 
-1978 KGDKGDK
+1978 

-2081 CYPLTGGANQLV
+2081 CYPLTGGSNQLV

-2100 ISAGDNSNFIINIY
+2100 ISAWDNSNFIINIY
-2114 TGNGYNGHAQQ
+2114 TGSGYNGQAQQ

-2296 GKIQSKQYYGY
+2296 GKIQSKQYSGY

-2349 TTTDSTGKTTK
+2349 TTTDSTGRTTK

-2379 YDCAVGVYAG
+2379 YDCTVGVYAG

>member
-39 DLTDD
+39 GLTDD

-128 TVESKNGISVI
+128 TVESKNGISVT
-139 QKNNTITFSVEAGN
+139 QKNNTITFSVDAGN

-271 NATLGTELTL
+271 NATLGTESTL

-300 TWTKSKDGGLSYIYS
+300 TWAKSKDGGLSYIYS

-487 DVKTTVKNNQASVQ
+487 DVKTTVKNNQTSVQ

-653 TADYFGFTYDNTADG
+653 TADYFGFIYDNTADG

-733 VGINYSARTT
+733 VGINYSTRTT

-845 INQAANSITLDVS
+845 I
-858 KKYTE
+858 
-863 KTVYDQGIADAKKD
+863 
-877 ATTKADNAL
+877 
-886 NSAKA
+886 
-891 DATSKA
+891 
-897 NKAESNAKA
+897 
-906 DTANKLKNY
+906 
-915 STTTEMNSAIKVKA
+915 KVKA

-959 TSSSYSSEFSGFS
+959 TSSSYSSEFSDFS

-1029 GVFPSSPSIAI
+1029 GAFPSSPSIAI

-1049 YTTTVSEDQ
+1049 YTTTVSADQ

-1099 DTSAAIT
+1099 DTSTAIT
-1106 KVEQTATGIRADLSN
+1106 KVEQTATSIRADLSN
-1121 TQGDIS
+1121 TQGDVS

-1155 KIKTR
+1155 TMKTRISNAEGDITTLKSTASGLSTKITNTQGDINTLKSDAKTMKTR

-1189 DSFNWNLVPNS
+1189 DSFN
-1200 YKMNNQWSAAGGFV
+1200 
-1214 GTTTVV
+1214 
-1220 LDPDALCGYHI
+1220 
-1231 EVKCTTAG
+1231 
-1239 SGPHYPVF
+1239 
-1247 GKTSDKVGKT
+1247 
-1257 YTWSFWAK
+1257 
-1265 CSANKSSVPV
+1265 
-1275 GHECG
+1275 
-1280 GIKRIDLTTSWQ
+1280 
-1292 KYFMTW
+1292 
-1298 KYIDAAHSSFT
+1298 
-1309 FYATF
+1309 
-1314 AVGEILYIR
+1314 
-1323 DFKIEEGS
+1323 
-1331 IATKWAPAESDLK
+1331 
-1344 GEKGDKGDKGDTGAS
+1344 
-1359 GKGVKS
+1359 
-1365 TAVTYQASSSGTT
+1365 
-1378 IPTGVWSA
+1378 
-1386 TPPATSADKPYF
+1386 
-1398 WTRTIITYTDN
+1398 
-1409 TTSTA
+1409 
-1414 YNVGSTPEGIVV
+1414 
-1426 GGRNLAMNTN
+1426 
-1436 KGTTGWSW
+1436 
-1444 SMQTG
+1444 
-1449 GYSKESV
+1449 
-1456 SETGV
+1456 
-1461 NTCKLTRDSVKQSG
+1461 
-1475 WSVIQFSYIGRTKW
+1475 
-1489 EADTNYTVSVDV
+1489 
-1501 KASVSTS
+1501 
-1508 MDPSFRHGDGSNM
+1508 
-1521 LIQSC
+1521 
-1526 KAVNNKTV
+1526 
-1534 ANVWTKLVWVVKSA
+1534 
-1548 ATLPR
+1548 
-1553 GTSQNTY
+1553 
-1560 FTGMNS
+1560 
-1566 GTGVSYQFKNL
+1566 
-1577 KIEKGNMATD
+1577 
-1587 WTPAPEDYVS
+1587 
-1597 FVDVEYYLSTS
+1597 
-1608 ATSLSG
+1608 
-1614 GSWSTTAPTWVNGKY
+1614 
-1629 MWSRTV
+1629 
-1635 TTDGAGNRTYSPNQN
+1635 
-1650 GVCIAGA
+1650 
-1657 QGATGAK
+1657 
-1664 GDKGDTGGTGA
+1664 
-1675 TGKGVKSIVEQ
+1675 
-1686 YYKSTSATAMS
+1686 
-1697 GGSWSTTYPG
+1697 
-1707 WENSK
+1707 
-1712 YIWTRSVITYTDNT
+1712 
-1726 TSTTTAVCVTG
+1726 
-1737 SKGDKGATGGTGP
+1737 
-1750 TGNGIKSITE
+1750 
-1760 HYAVST
+1760 
-1766 SNSSAPT
+1766 
-1773 TWSTAVPTMTET
+1773 
-1785 NKYLWN
+1785 
-1791 YETITYTN
+1791 
-1799 NTTNDTAKRV
+1799 
-1809 IGVYGNKGAT
+1809 
-1819 GEDGKNGTNLWV
+1819 
-1831 NPLFESGKPQITR
+1831 
-1844 IDTSVTAPNGAAVN
+1844 
-1858 ILDRRDHQNSSTAF
+1858 
-1872 PVFPGHQYRITVHR
+1872 
-1886 KRITGSLELNS
+1886 
-1897 GIWYITRTSGNA
+1897 
-1909 YDTIVAPTS
+1909 
-1918 TKDLGNSWQEATYNF
+1918 
-1933 TCPSGKSKGSVYF
+1933 
-1946 QIEQQTNNIT
+1946 
-1956 TKWYIANV
+1956 
-1964 ICVDITGLKGDTGA
+1964 
-1978 KGDKGDK
+1978 
-1985 GATGSA
+1985 
-1991 ALQVKRNFSGTYT
+1991 
-2004 SVGQITTCGTNDFN
+2004 
-2018 RPPFAGDTFICLDGS
+2018 
-2033 SNTGTWL
+2033 
-2040 VTSVS
+2040 
-2045 GGTVNIKLL
+2045 
-2054 AYVNSKGA
+2054 
-2062 TGSKGD
+2062 
-2068 KGEKGEKGEADIK
+2068 
-2081 CYPLTGGANQLV
+2081 
-2093 WSKLGTL
+2093 
-2100 ISAGDNSNFIINIY
+2100 
-2114 TGNGYNGHAQQ
+2114 
-2125 NSQAEIVIKD
+2125 
-2135 GWQASASTTS
+2135 
-2145 AFGVSVTRQNC
+2145 
-2156 DDLKVQVRAT
+2156 
-2166 ASNKCDVWV
+2166 
-2175 YLPWAYS
+2175 
-2182 WGTYTIAGKYTSWE
+2182 
-2196 TSSTTQTTEPITGT
+2196 
-2210 LQDLAYRMNSEN
+2210 

-2231 EFTSGNGLQIGNKT
+2231 QFTDGTGLEVGNKT
-2245 DGSWSGYRTKIS
+2245 SGSWSGYRTKIS
-2257 ASAFEIINQAGITL
+2257 ASAFEILNRAGTTL
-2271 AYYGDKLIQLGKNTK
+2271 AYYGDKLIQLGKNAK
-2286 DSVIELCGGL
+2286 DAVIELCGGV
-2296 GKIQSKQYYGY
+2296 GKILVETKSGNAALSIQSEYVDIKGVHESVLETSSSSGSCIAGAVDDSFVVNTYSDANNKANFDIGNGSIILESKKKGY
-2307 QACEMSSDYVA
+2307 QAE
-2318 LRSTHQAVLTSST
+2318 
-2331 STGNC
+2331 
-2336 MVSAAENT
+2336 
-2344 FGATA
+2344 
-2349 TTTDSTGKTTK
+2349 
-2360 QGDIDISDGVVE
+2360 VE
-2372 FSSIRNG
+2372 FYG
-2379 YDCAVGVYAG
+2379 C
-2389 GWSGGTYRGS
+2389 GWSGGV
-2399 FSPSKGYTEKVLLG
+2399 YTGAFAPTKAYSEKIMLG
-2413 DNGAGQLW
+2413 DSGRVW
-2421 DRLMAKNAT
+2421 ERLIVKNSPQVT
-2430 QIMSDRKAKYDI
+2430 SDRRAKTNI
-2442 KPLGADTESQIA
+2442 FPLGESKINK
-2454 TMSLDSE
+2454 T
-2461 HSNAN
+2461 
-2466 PVDIHS
+2466 DIHS

-2477 LQPVQYKMVNDDQRI
+2477 LKPVQYRMIDGDGRI
-2492 RFGFVAQDVV
+2492 CYGFVAQDVV
-2502 DAMKEL
+2502 EAMREL
-2508 GIREDELDLVHHDQ
+2508 GIREDELDLVHHD
-2522 RVTENGYNDT
+2522 RKNTEDGYTDT
-2532 YGMVYTNLIAL
+2532 YSMVYTNLIAV

>member
-29 VKYAQDKNGT
+29 VKYAQDENGT
-39 DLTDD
+39 GLTDD

-271 NATLGTELTL
+271 NATLGTESTL

-381 YTPTSNNIKSVRCT
+381 YTPTSNNIKSVRCI

-403 VVLDRQTVI
+403 VVLDRQTVT

-572 DITTLKSDASGLST
+572 DITTLKSDASGLSA

-596 ILKADAKTMKSDISD
+596 TLKADAKTMKSDISD

-733 VGINYSARTT
+733 VGINYSTRTT

-828 INGNFANYSTT
+828 INGKFA
-839 TEMNSA
+839 
-845 INQAANSITLDVS
+845 
-858 KKYTE
+858 
-863 KTVYDQGIADAKKD
+863 
-877 ATTKADNAL
+877 
-886 NSAKA
+886 
-891 DATSKA
+891 
-897 NKAESNAKA
+897 
-906 DTANKLKNY
+906 NY

-959 TSSSYSSEFSGFS
+959 TSSSYSSEFSDFS
-972 GAANI
+972 GATNI
-977 CPSVATVLTDGL
+977 CSSVATVLTDGL

-1029 GVFPSSPSIAI
+1029 GAFPSSPSIAI

-1049 YTTTVSEDQ
+1049 YTTTVSADQ

-1121 TQGDIS
+1121 TQGDVS

-1155 KIKTR
+1155 TMKTR

-1265 CSANKSSVPV
+1265 CSANKSSVSV

-1280 GIKRIDLTTSWQ
+1280 GVKRIDLTTSWQ

-1298 KYIDAAHSSFT
+1298 KYIDAAYSSFI

-1344 GEKGDKGDKGDTGAS
+1344 GEKGDKGDKGD
-1359 GKGVKS
+1359 
-1365 TAVTYQASSSGTT
+1365 
-1378 IPTGVWSA
+1378 
-1386 TPPATSADKPYF
+1386 
-1398 WTRTIITYTDN
+1398 
-1409 TTSTA
+1409 
-1414 YNVGSTPEGIVV
+1414 
-1426 GGRNLAMNTN
+1426 
-1436 KGTTGWSW
+1436 
-1444 SMQTG
+1444 
-1449 GYSKESV
+1449 
-1456 SETGV
+1456 
-1461 NTCKLTRDSVKQSG
+1461 
-1475 WSVIQFSYIGRTKW
+1475 
-1489 EADTNYTVSVDV
+1489 
-1501 KASVSTS
+1501 
-1508 MDPSFRHGDGSNM
+1508 
-1521 LIQSC
+1521 
-1526 KAVNNKTV
+1526 
-1534 ANVWTKLVWVVKSA
+1534 
-1548 ATLPR
+1548 
-1553 GTSQNTY
+1553 
-1560 FTGMNS
+1560 
-1566 GTGVSYQFKNL
+1566 
-1577 KIEKGNMATD
+1577 
-1587 WTPAPEDYVS
+1587 
-1597 FVDVEYYLSTS
+1597 
-1608 ATSLSG
+1608 
-1614 GSWSTTAPTWVNGKY
+1614 
-1629 MWSRTV
+1629 
-1635 TTDGAGNRTYSPNQN
+1635 
-1650 GVCIAGA
+1650 
-1657 QGATGAK
+1657 
-1664 GDKGDTGGTGA
+1664 
-1675 TGKGVKSIVEQ
+1675 
-1686 YYKSTSATAMS
+1686 
-1697 GGSWSTTYPG
+1697 
-1707 WENSK
+1707 
-1712 YIWTRSVITYTDNT
+1712 
-1726 TSTTTAVCVTG
+1726 
-1737 SKGDKGATGGTGP
+1737 KGAT
-1750 TGNGIKSITE
+1750 
-1760 HYAVST
+1760 
-1766 SNSSAPT
+1766 
-1773 TWSTAVPTMTET
+1773 
-1785 NKYLWN
+1785 
-1791 YETITYTN
+1791 
-1799 NTTNDTAKRV
+1799 
-1809 IGVYGNKGAT
+1809 
-1819 GEDGKNGTNLWV
+1819 
-1831 NPLFESGKPQITR
+1831 
-1844 IDTSVTAPNGAAVN
+1844 
-1858 ILDRRDHQNSSTAF
+1858 
-1872 PVFPGHQYRITVHR
+1872 
-1886 KRITGSLELNS
+1886 
-1897 GIWYITRTSGNA
+1897 
-1909 YDTIVAPTS
+1909 
-1918 TKDLGNSWQEATYNF
+1918 
-1933 TCPSGKSKGSVYF
+1933 
-1946 QIEQQTNNIT
+1946 
-1956 TKWYIANV
+1956 
-1964 ICVDITGLKGDTGA
+1964 
-1978 KGDKGDK
+1978 

-2081 CYPLTGGANQLV
+2081 CYPLTGGSNQLV

-2114 TGNGYNGHAQQ
+2114 TGSGYNGQAQQ

-2296 GKIQSKQYYGY
+2296 GKIQSKQYSGY

-2349 TTTDSTGKTTK
+2349 TTTDSTGRTTK

-2379 YDCAVGVYAG
+2379 YDCTVGVYAG

>member
-29 VKYAQDKNGT
+29 VKYAQDENGT
-39 DLTDD
+39 DLTDN

-187 GGQGNPGEP
+187 GDQGNPGEP

-271 NATLGTELTL
+271 NATLGTESTL

-300 TWTKSKDGGLSYIYS
+300 TWAKSKDGGLSYIYS

-572 DITTLKSDASGLST
+572 DITTLKSDASGLSA

-596 ILKADAKTMKSDISD
+596 TLKADAKTMKSDISD

-733 VGINYSARTT
+733 VGINYSTRTT

-828 INGNFANYSTT
+828 INGKFANYSTT

-858 KKYTE
+858 KKYTK
-863 KTVYDQGIADAKKD
+863 KTVYDQGIADVKKD
-877 ATTKADNAL
+877 ATTKANNAL

-959 TSSSYSSEFSGFS
+959 TSSSYSSEFSDFS

-989 AAGDEITIHLYY
+989 AAGDKITIHLYY

-1029 GVFPSSPSIAI
+1029 GAFPSSPSIAI

-1049 YTTTVSEDQ
+1049 YTTTVSADQ

-1099 DTSAAIT
+1099 DTSVAIT

-1121 TQGDIS
+1121 TQGDVS

-1155 KIKTR
+1155 TMKTR

-1239 SGPHYPVF
+1239 SGPYYPVF
-1247 GKTSDKVGKT
+1247 SKTSDKVGKT

-1265 CSANKSSVPV
+1265 CSANKSSVLV

-1280 GIKRIDLTTSWQ
+1280 GTKRIDLTTSWQ

-1298 KYIDAAHSSFT
+1298 KYIDAAHSSFV

-1344 GEKGDKGDKGDTGAS
+1344 GDKGDKGDTGAT

-1508 MDPSFRHGDGSNM
+1508 MDPGFRHGDSSNM

-1548 ATLPR
+1548 ATLPS

-1566 GTGVSYQFKNL
+1566 NVGVSYQFKNL
-1577 KIEKGNMATD
+1577 KIEKGNTATD

-1597 FVDVEYYLSTS
+1597 YVDVEYYLSTS
-1608 ATSLSG
+1608 PTSLSG
-1614 GSWSTTAPTWVNGKY
+1614 GSWSTIAPTWVNGKY

-1635 TTDGAGNRTYSPNQN
+1635 TIDGSGNKTYSPNQN

-1664 GDKGDTGGTGA
+1664 GDKGDKGETGATGGTGA
-1675 TGKGVKSIVEQ
+1675 AGKGVKTIVEQ

-1737 SKGDKGATGGTGP
+1737 SKGDKGATG
-1750 TGNGIKSITE
+1750 
-1760 HYAVST
+1760 
-1766 SNSSAPT
+1766 
-1773 TWSTAVPTMTET
+1773 
-1785 NKYLWN
+1785 
-1791 YETITYTN
+1791 
-1799 NTTNDTAKRV
+1799 
-1809 IGVYGNKGAT
+1809 
-1819 GEDGKNGTNLWV
+1819 
-1831 NPLFESGKPQITR
+1831 
-1844 IDTSVTAPNGAAVN
+1844 
-1858 ILDRRDHQNSSTAF
+1858 
-1872 PVFPGHQYRITVHR
+1872 
-1886 KRITGSLELNS
+1886 
-1897 GIWYITRTSGNA
+1897 
-1909 YDTIVAPTS
+1909 
-1918 TKDLGNSWQEATYNF
+1918 
-1933 TCPSGKSKGSVYF
+1933 
-1946 QIEQQTNNIT
+1946 
-1956 TKWYIANV
+1956 
-1964 ICVDITGLKGDTGA
+1964 A

-1985 GATGSA
+1985 GATGP
-1991 ALQVKRNFSGTYT
+1991 QGPQGPQGVK
-2004 SVGQITTCGTNDFN
+2004 
-2018 RPPFAGDTFICLDGS
+2018 GDKGPQGD
-2033 SNTGTWL
+2033 
-2040 VTSVS
+2040 
-2045 GGTVNIKLL
+2045 
-2054 AYVNSKGA
+2054 KGA
-2062 TGSKGD
+2062 TG
-2068 KGEKGEKGEADIK
+2068 A
-2081 CYPLTGGANQLV
+2081 TGPQGPQGAAGKDANQVVHTVNGNGESNLYV
-2093 WSKLGTL
+2093 EFATIKITGSYANQPTTFKLGGRGFETTDVQFSF
-2100 ISAGDNSNFIINIY
+2100 ISANNSDPGLDFLRSSGGWSLWIY
-2114 TGNGYNGHAQQ
+2114 
-2125 NSQAEIVIKD
+2125 KK
-2135 GWQASASTTS
+2135 TTS
-2145 AFGVSVTRQNC
+2145 TWGLITRLNEPYGQLRVFNYTQGSGPYTVTWTSTK
-2156 DDLKVQVRAT
+2156 L
-2166 ASNKCDVWV
+2166 AS
-2175 YLPWAYS
+2175 LPSGSINAN
-2182 WGTYTIAGKYTSWE
+2182 
-2196 TSSTTQTTEPITGT
+2196 P
-2210 LQDLAYRMNSEN
+2210 LQ

-2296 GKIQSKQYYGY
+2296 GKIQSKQYSGY

-2349 TTTDSTGKTTK
+2349 TTTDSTGRTTK

-2379 YDCAVGVYAG
+2379 YDCTVGVYAG

>member
-29 VKYAQDKNGT
+29 VKYAQDENGT
-39 DLTDD
+39 GLTDD

-271 NATLGTELTL
+271 NATLGTESTL

-381 YTPTSNNIKSVRCT
+381 YTPTSNNIKSVRCI

-403 VVLDRQTVI
+403 VVLDRQTVT

-572 DITTLKSDASGLST
+572 DITTLKSDASGLSA

-596 ILKADAKTMKSDISD
+596 TLKADAKTMKSDISD

-733 VGINYSARTT
+733 VGINYSTRTT

-828 INGNFANYSTT
+828 INGKFANYSTT

-863 KTVYDQGIADAKKD
+863 KTVYDQGIADVKKD
-877 ATTKADNAL
+877 ATTKANNAL

-959 TSSSYSSEFSGFS
+959 TSSSYSSEFSDFS

-1001 NYSNIVAATGQTAK
+1001 NYLNIVAATGQTAK

-1029 GVFPSSPSIAI
+1029 GAFPSSPSIAI

-1049 YTTTVSEDQ
+1049 YTTTVSAEQ

-1121 TQGDIS
+1121 TQGDVS

-1155 KIKTR
+1155 TMKTR

-1265 CSANKSSVPV
+1265 CSANKSSVSV

-1280 GIKRIDLTTSWQ
+1280 GMKRIDLTTSWQ

-1298 KYIDAAHSSFT
+1298 KYIDAAYSSFT

-1344 GEKGDKGDKGDTGAS
+1344 GEKGDKGDKGT
-1359 GKGVKS
+1359 
-1365 TAVTYQASSSGTT
+1365 
-1378 IPTGVWSA
+1378 
-1386 TPPATSADKPYF
+1386 
-1398 WTRTIITYTDN
+1398 
-1409 TTSTA
+1409 
-1414 YNVGSTPEGIVV
+1414 
-1426 GGRNLAMNTN
+1426 
-1436 KGTTGWSW
+1436 
-1444 SMQTG
+1444 
-1449 GYSKESV
+1449 
-1456 SETGV
+1456 
-1461 NTCKLTRDSVKQSG
+1461 
-1475 WSVIQFSYIGRTKW
+1475 
-1489 EADTNYTVSVDV
+1489 
-1501 KASVSTS
+1501 
-1508 MDPSFRHGDGSNM
+1508 
-1521 LIQSC
+1521 
-1526 KAVNNKTV
+1526 
-1534 ANVWTKLVWVVKSA
+1534 
-1548 ATLPR
+1548 
-1553 GTSQNTY
+1553 
-1560 FTGMNS
+1560 
-1566 GTGVSYQFKNL
+1566 
-1577 KIEKGNMATD
+1577 
-1587 WTPAPEDYVS
+1587 
-1597 FVDVEYYLSTS
+1597 
-1608 ATSLSG
+1608 
-1614 GSWSTTAPTWVNGKY
+1614 
-1629 MWSRTV
+1629 
-1635 TTDGAGNRTYSPNQN
+1635 
-1650 GVCIAGA
+1650 
-1657 QGATGAK
+1657 
-1664 GDKGDTGGTGA
+1664 
-1675 TGKGVKSIVEQ
+1675 
-1686 YYKSTSATAMS
+1686 
-1697 GGSWSTTYPG
+1697 
-1707 WENSK
+1707 
-1712 YIWTRSVITYTDNT
+1712 
-1726 TSTTTAVCVTG
+1726 
-1737 SKGDKGATGGTGP
+1737 
-1750 TGNGIKSITE
+1750 
-1760 HYAVST
+1760 
-1766 SNSSAPT
+1766 
-1773 TWSTAVPTMTET
+1773 
-1785 NKYLWN
+1785 
-1791 YETITYTN
+1791 
-1799 NTTNDTAKRV
+1799 
-1809 IGVYGNKGAT
+1809 
-1819 GEDGKNGTNLWV
+1819 
-1831 NPLFESGKPQITR
+1831 
-1844 IDTSVTAPNGAAVN
+1844 
-1858 ILDRRDHQNSSTAF
+1858 
-1872 PVFPGHQYRITVHR
+1872 
-1886 KRITGSLELNS
+1886 
-1897 GIWYITRTSGNA
+1897 
-1909 YDTIVAPTS
+1909 
-1918 TKDLGNSWQEATYNF
+1918 
-1933 TCPSGKSKGSVYF
+1933 
-1946 QIEQQTNNIT
+1946 
-1956 TKWYIANV
+1956 
-1964 ICVDITGLKGDTGA
+1964 TGA

-2045 GGTVNIKLL
+2045 GGIVNIKLL

-2068 KGEKGEKGEADIK
+2068 KGEKGEADIK
-2081 CYPLTGGANQLV
+2081 CYPLTGGSNQLV

-2114 TGNGYNGHAQQ
+2114 TGSGYNGQAQQ

-2296 GKIQSKQYYGY
+2296 GKIQSKQYSGY

-2349 TTTDSTGKTTK
+2349 TTTDSTGRTTK

-2379 YDCAVGVYAG
+2379 YDCTVGVYAG

>member
-1200 YKMNNQWSAAGGFV
+1200 YKMNNQWSAGGGFV

-1298 KYIDAAHSSFT
+1298 KYIDAAYSSFT

-1344 GEKGDKGDKGDTGAS
+1344 GEKGDKGDK
-1359 GKGVKS
+1359 
-1365 TAVTYQASSSGTT
+1365 
-1378 IPTGVWSA
+1378 
-1386 TPPATSADKPYF
+1386 
-1398 WTRTIITYTDN
+1398 
-1409 TTSTA
+1409 
-1414 YNVGSTPEGIVV
+1414 
-1426 GGRNLAMNTN
+1426 
-1436 KGTTGWSW
+1436 
-1444 SMQTG
+1444 
-1449 GYSKESV
+1449 
-1456 SETGV
+1456 
-1461 NTCKLTRDSVKQSG
+1461 
-1475 WSVIQFSYIGRTKW
+1475 
-1489 EADTNYTVSVDV
+1489 
-1501 KASVSTS
+1501 
-1508 MDPSFRHGDGSNM
+1508 
-1521 LIQSC
+1521 
-1526 KAVNNKTV
+1526 
-1534 ANVWTKLVWVVKSA
+1534 
-1548 ATLPR
+1548 
-1553 GTSQNTY
+1553 
-1560 FTGMNS
+1560 
-1566 GTGVSYQFKNL
+1566 
-1577 KIEKGNMATD
+1577 
-1587 WTPAPEDYVS
+1587 
-1597 FVDVEYYLSTS
+1597 
-1608 ATSLSG
+1608 
-1614 GSWSTTAPTWVNGKY
+1614 
-1629 MWSRTV
+1629 
-1635 TTDGAGNRTYSPNQN
+1635 
-1650 GVCIAGA
+1650 
-1657 QGATGAK
+1657 GATGAK

-1737 SKGDKGATGGTGP
+1737 ARGDKGATGGTGP

-1773 TWSTAVPTMTET
+1773 TWSTTVPTMTET

-1791 YETITYTN
+1791 YETIIYTN

-1809 IGVYGNKGAT
+1809 IGAYGNKGAT

-1858 ILDRRDHQNSSTAF
+1858 ILDSRDHQNSSTAF

-1897 GIWYITRTSGNA
+1897 GIWYITRTSGQP
-1909 YDTIVAPTS
+1909 YDTIVVPTS

-1946 QIEQQTNNIT
+1946 QIDQQRNNIT

-2135 GWQASASTTS
+2135 GWQASASTTL

>member
-39 DLTDD
+39 GLTDD

-247 GMTLGSTENCTISND
+247 GMTLGSIENCTISND

-271 NATLGTELTL
+271 NATLGTESTL

-341 YQKDGSDRIPYHGLF
+341 YQKDGSDRIPYNGLF

-372 SSKNESSLT
+372 SSKNESSLI

-395 LSQTDKVS
+395 LSQADKVS

-487 DVKTTVKNNQASVQ
+487 DVKTTIENNQASVQ
-501 KDIASI
+501 KDIASM

-527 ATSKYSS
+527 ASTKYSS
-534 FDQRAGKIETNV
+534 FDQRAGKIETSV

-586 KITNAQGDVN
+586 KITNAQGDIN
-596 ILKADAKTMKSDISD
+596 TLKSDASSMKSDISD
-611 AKGNISELQRTSTNL
+611 AKGNISTLQRTSSNL
-626 QSQITNNNTNINILS
+626 QSQITNNKTDINILTG
-641 RDPMNYSQLKED
+641 DPMNYSKLNES
-653 TADYFGFTYDNTADG
+653 TSDYWGFTYDGTADG
-668 KWYTVKTLSRDKFI
+668 RWYTMKTLSRDKFI

-708 TNEGTDSTYKGTAI
+708 TNGGTDSTYKGTAI
-722 GLYGFNAQKQS
+722 GLYGFDAQKKS
-733 VGINYSARTT
+733 VGINYSTRTT
-743 ATAAATATK
+743 ATAAAPATK
-752 ISSVVSVPVNSRYF
+752 ISSVVSVPANSRYF

-792 KAMETRISSAET
+792 KAIETRMSSAET
-804 AIQQNTNDISLRATN
+804 SIRQNANDISLRATN
-819 VQLDQVKKE
+819 VQLEQAKKD
-828 INGNFANYSTT
+828 INGKFADYSTT
-839 TEMNSA
+839 S
-845 INQAANSITLDVS
+845 
-858 KKYTE
+858 
-863 KTVYDQGIADAKKD
+863 
-877 ATTKADNAL
+877 
-886 NSAKA
+886 
-891 DATSKA
+891 
-897 NKAESNAKA
+897 
-906 DTANKLKNY
+906 
-915 STTTEMNSAIKVKA
+915 EMNSAIKVKA

-944 DFNSLYIGGRNLARN
+944 DFNSLYIGGRNLALT
-959 TSSSYSSEFSGFS
+959 TSNAYSSGYSNFSGIQNTCVFT
-972 GAANI
+972 AN
-977 CPSVATVLTDGL
+977 VLTDGL
-989 AAGDEITIHLYY
+989 NVGDTITVRILYKY
-1001 NYSNIVAATGQTAK
+1001 TNIVPTAGQTAL
-1015 VWIQGSGNV
+1015 VWLQGQGNV
-1024 TGWSS
+1024 TGWYSGAFPGSS
-1029 GVFPSSPSIAI
+1029 SIAI
-1040 SGSGTKEFL
+1040 SGSGEYEFL
-1049 YTTTVSEDQ
+1049 YTATINSDHL
-1058 IKNSYWLVNLRHDYV
+1058 KNSYWDTMFRHDYV
-1073 QSGTVRWKMFK
+1073 QSGTVQWKMYK

-1099 DTSAAIT
+1099 DTSTAIT
-1106 KVEQTATGIRADLSN
+1106 KVEQTATSIRADLKN
-1121 TQGDIS
+1121 TQGDVS
-1127 SLQATASGLQKSIS
+1127 SLQATASGLQTNVANAQNDISKLQQTASNLSASLSNTKGDVSNLQSTASGLQASIS
-1141 NAQGDINTMKSDAT
+1141 NAQGDINTLKSDASSM
-1155 KIKTR
+1155 KTQ
-1160 ISNAEG
+1160 ISNAQG
-1166 DISTLQQTANGF
+1166 DISILQQTANSF
-1178 QVQLSKKADQV
+1178 QIQLNGKADQV

-1200 YKMNNQWSAAGGFV
+1200 HRMNNQWYNAGGYV

-1220 LDPDALCGYHI
+1220 SDPDALCGYHI
-1231 EVKCTTAG
+1231 EMKCTTGGAG
-1239 SGPHYPVF
+1239 PYFRVF
-1247 GKTSDKVGKT
+1247 GKTPDKIGKT

-1265 CSANKSSVPV
+1265 CSVNKTVGTV

-1280 GIKRIDLTTSWQ
+1280 GQKSITLTTSWQ
-1292 KYFMTW
+1292 KYSMTW
-1298 KYIDAAHSSFT
+1298 KYIDYEYSAFVFYHT
-1309 FYATF
+1309 FYT
-1314 AVGEILYIR
+1314 GEILYIR

-1344 GEKGDKGDKGDTGAS
+1344 GDKGDKGD
-1359 GKGVKS
+1359 
-1365 TAVTYQASSSGTT
+1365 
-1378 IPTGVWSA
+1378 
-1386 TPPATSADKPYF
+1386 
-1398 WTRTIITYTDN
+1398 R
-1409 TTSTA
+1409 
-1414 YNVGSTPEGIVV
+1414 
-1426 GGRNLAMNTN
+1426 
-1436 KGTTGWSW
+1436 
-1444 SMQTG
+1444 
-1449 GYSKESV
+1449 
-1456 SETGV
+1456 
-1461 NTCKLTRDSVKQSG
+1461 
-1475 WSVIQFSYIGRTKW
+1475 
-1489 EADTNYTVSVDV
+1489 
-1501 KASVSTS
+1501 
-1508 MDPSFRHGDGSNM
+1508 
-1521 LIQSC
+1521 
-1526 KAVNNKTV
+1526 
-1534 ANVWTKLVWVVKSA
+1534 
-1548 ATLPR
+1548 
-1553 GTSQNTY
+1553 
-1560 FTGMNS
+1560 
-1566 GTGVSYQFKNL
+1566 
-1577 KIEKGNMATD
+1577 
-1587 WTPAPEDYVS
+1587 
-1597 FVDVEYYLSTS
+1597 
-1608 ATSLSG
+1608 
-1614 GSWSTTAPTWVNGKY
+1614 
-1629 MWSRTV
+1629 
-1635 TTDGAGNRTYSPNQN
+1635 
-1650 GVCIAGA
+1650 
-1657 QGATGAK
+1657 
-1664 GDKGDTGGTGA
+1664 GDKG
-1675 TGKGVKSIVEQ
+1675 
-1686 YYKSTSATAMS
+1686 
-1697 GGSWSTTYPG
+1697 
-1707 WENSK
+1707 
-1712 YIWTRSVITYTDNT
+1712 
-1726 TSTTTAVCVTG
+1726 
-1737 SKGDKGATGGTGP
+1737 
-1750 TGNGIKSITE
+1750 
-1760 HYAVST
+1760 
-1766 SNSSAPT
+1766 
-1773 TWSTAVPTMTET
+1773 ET
-1785 NKYLWN
+1785 
-1791 YETITYTN
+1791 
-1799 NTTNDTAKRV
+1799 
-1809 IGVYGNKGAT
+1809 
-1819 GEDGKNGTNLWV
+1819 
-1831 NPLFESGKPQITR
+1831 
-1844 IDTSVTAPNGAAVN
+1844 
-1858 ILDRRDHQNSSTAF
+1858 
-1872 PVFPGHQYRITVHR
+1872 
-1886 KRITGSLELNS
+1886 
-1897 GIWYITRTSGNA
+1897 
-1909 YDTIVAPTS
+1909 
-1918 TKDLGNSWQEATYNF
+1918 
-1933 TCPSGKSKGSVYF
+1933 
-1946 QIEQQTNNIT
+1946 
-1956 TKWYIANV
+1956 
-1964 ICVDITGLKGDTGA
+1964 
-1978 KGDKGDK
+1978 
-1985 GATGSA
+1985 
-1991 ALQVKRNFSGTYT
+1991 
-2004 SVGQITTCGTNDFN
+2004 
-2018 RPPFAGDTFICLDGS
+2018 
-2033 SNTGTWL
+2033 
-2040 VTSVS
+2040 
-2045 GGTVNIKLL
+2045 
-2054 AYVNSKGA
+2054 GA

-2068 KGEKGEKGEADIK
+2068 KGEKGEADIK
-2081 CYPLTGGANQLV
+2081 CYPLRGGSNQLV
-2093 WSKLGTL
+2093 WCKLGTL

-2114 TGNGYNGHAQQ
+2114 TGSGYNGLAQQ

-2271 AYYGDKLIQLGKNTK
+2271 AYYGDKLIQLGKNAK
-2286 DSVIELCGGL
+2286 DAVIELCGGV
-2296 GKIQSKQYYGY
+2296 GKILVETKSGNAALSIQSEYVDIKGVHESVLETSSSSGSCIAGAVDDSFVVNTYSDANNKANFDIGNGSIILESKKKGY
-2307 QACEMSSDYVA
+2307 QAE
-2318 LRSTHQAVLTSST
+2318 
-2331 STGNC
+2331 
-2336 MVSAAENT
+2336 
-2344 FGATA
+2344 
-2349 TTTDSTGKTTK
+2349 
-2360 QGDIDISDGVVE
+2360 VE
-2372 FSSIRNG
+2372 FYG
-2379 YDCAVGVYAG
+2379 C
-2389 GWSGGTYRGS
+2389 GWSGGV
-2399 FSPSKGYTEKVLLG
+2399 YTGAFAPTKAYSEKIMLG
-2413 DNGAGQLW
+2413 DSGRVW
-2421 DRLMAKNAT
+2421 ERLIVKNSPQVT
-2430 QIMSDRKAKYDI
+2430 SDRRAKTNI
-2442 KPLGADTESQIA
+2442 FPLGESKINK
-2454 TMSLDSE
+2454 T
-2461 HSNAN
+2461 
-2466 PVDIHS
+2466 DIHS

-2477 LQPVQYKMVNDDQRI
+2477 LKPVQYRMIDGDGRI
-2492 RFGFVAQDVV
+2492 CYGFVAQDVV
-2502 DAMKEL
+2502 EAMREL
-2508 GIREDELDLVHHDQ
+2508 GIREDELDLVHHD
-2522 RVTENGYNDT
+2522 RKNTEDGYIDT
-2532 YGMVYTNLIAL
+2532 YSMVYTNLIAI

-2553 RRSNLELEVADLRSE
+2553 RRSNLEVEVADLRSE
-2568 LETMRDNLSGNTN
+2568 LESMRDNISGDTN

>member
-39 DLTDD
+39 GLTDD

-128 TVESKNGISVI
+128 TVESKNGISVT
-139 QKNNTITFSVEAGN
+139 QKNNTITFSVDAGN
-153 KIEADY
+153 KIQADY

-271 NATLGTELTL
+271 NATLGTESTL

-300 TWTKSKDGGLSYIYS
+300 TWAKSKDGGLSYIYS

-487 DVKTTVKNNQASVQ
+487 DVKTTVKNNQTSVQ

-653 TADYFGFTYDNTADG
+653 TADYFGFIYDNTADG

-733 VGINYSARTT
+733 VGINYSTRTT

-845 INQAANSITLDVS
+845 I
-858 KKYTE
+858 
-863 KTVYDQGIADAKKD
+863 
-877 ATTKADNAL
+877 
-886 NSAKA
+886 
-891 DATSKA
+891 
-897 NKAESNAKA
+897 
-906 DTANKLKNY
+906 
-915 STTTEMNSAIKVKA
+915 KVKA

-959 TSSSYSSEFSGFS
+959 TSSSYSSEFSDFS

-1029 GVFPSSPSIAI
+1029 GAFPSSPSIAI

-1049 YTTTVSEDQ
+1049 YTTTVSADQ

-1099 DTSAAIT
+1099 DTSTAIT
-1106 KVEQTATGIRADLSN
+1106 KVEQTATSIRADLSN
-1121 TQGDIS
+1121 TQGDVS

-1155 KIKTR
+1155 TMKTRISNAEGDITTLKSTASGLSTKITNTQGDINTLKSDAKTMKTR

-1189 DSFNWNLVPNS
+1189 DSFN
-1200 YKMNNQWSAAGGFV
+1200 
-1214 GTTTVV
+1214 
-1220 LDPDALCGYHI
+1220 
-1231 EVKCTTAG
+1231 
-1239 SGPHYPVF
+1239 
-1247 GKTSDKVGKT
+1247 
-1257 YTWSFWAK
+1257 
-1265 CSANKSSVPV
+1265 
-1275 GHECG
+1275 
-1280 GIKRIDLTTSWQ
+1280 
-1292 KYFMTW
+1292 
-1298 KYIDAAHSSFT
+1298 
-1309 FYATF
+1309 
-1314 AVGEILYIR
+1314 
-1323 DFKIEEGS
+1323 
-1331 IATKWAPAESDLK
+1331 
-1344 GEKGDKGDKGDTGAS
+1344 
-1359 GKGVKS
+1359 
-1365 TAVTYQASSSGTT
+1365 
-1378 IPTGVWSA
+1378 
-1386 TPPATSADKPYF
+1386 
-1398 WTRTIITYTDN
+1398 
-1409 TTSTA
+1409 
-1414 YNVGSTPEGIVV
+1414 
-1426 GGRNLAMNTN
+1426 
-1436 KGTTGWSW
+1436 
-1444 SMQTG
+1444 
-1449 GYSKESV
+1449 
-1456 SETGV
+1456 
-1461 NTCKLTRDSVKQSG
+1461 
-1475 WSVIQFSYIGRTKW
+1475 
-1489 EADTNYTVSVDV
+1489 
-1501 KASVSTS
+1501 
-1508 MDPSFRHGDGSNM
+1508 
-1521 LIQSC
+1521 
-1526 KAVNNKTV
+1526 
-1534 ANVWTKLVWVVKSA
+1534 
-1548 ATLPR
+1548 
-1553 GTSQNTY
+1553 
-1560 FTGMNS
+1560 
-1566 GTGVSYQFKNL
+1566 
-1577 KIEKGNMATD
+1577 
-1587 WTPAPEDYVS
+1587 
-1597 FVDVEYYLSTS
+1597 
-1608 ATSLSG
+1608 
-1614 GSWSTTAPTWVNGKY
+1614 
-1629 MWSRTV
+1629 
-1635 TTDGAGNRTYSPNQN
+1635 
-1650 GVCIAGA
+1650 
-1657 QGATGAK
+1657 
-1664 GDKGDTGGTGA
+1664 
-1675 TGKGVKSIVEQ
+1675 
-1686 YYKSTSATAMS
+1686 
-1697 GGSWSTTYPG
+1697 
-1707 WENSK
+1707 
-1712 YIWTRSVITYTDNT
+1712 
-1726 TSTTTAVCVTG
+1726 
-1737 SKGDKGATGGTGP
+1737 
-1750 TGNGIKSITE
+1750 
-1760 HYAVST
+1760 
-1766 SNSSAPT
+1766 
-1773 TWSTAVPTMTET
+1773 
-1785 NKYLWN
+1785 
-1791 YETITYTN
+1791 
-1799 NTTNDTAKRV
+1799 
-1809 IGVYGNKGAT
+1809 
-1819 GEDGKNGTNLWV
+1819 
-1831 NPLFESGKPQITR
+1831 
-1844 IDTSVTAPNGAAVN
+1844 
-1858 ILDRRDHQNSSTAF
+1858 
-1872 PVFPGHQYRITVHR
+1872 
-1886 KRITGSLELNS
+1886 
-1897 GIWYITRTSGNA
+1897 
-1909 YDTIVAPTS
+1909 
-1918 TKDLGNSWQEATYNF
+1918 
-1933 TCPSGKSKGSVYF
+1933 
-1946 QIEQQTNNIT
+1946 
-1956 TKWYIANV
+1956 
-1964 ICVDITGLKGDTGA
+1964 
-1978 KGDKGDK
+1978 
-1985 GATGSA
+1985 
-1991 ALQVKRNFSGTYT
+1991 
-2004 SVGQITTCGTNDFN
+2004 
-2018 RPPFAGDTFICLDGS
+2018 
-2033 SNTGTWL
+2033 
-2040 VTSVS
+2040 
-2045 GGTVNIKLL
+2045 
-2054 AYVNSKGA
+2054 
-2062 TGSKGD
+2062 
-2068 KGEKGEKGEADIK
+2068 
-2081 CYPLTGGANQLV
+2081 
-2093 WSKLGTL
+2093 
-2100 ISAGDNSNFIINIY
+2100 
-2114 TGNGYNGHAQQ
+2114 
-2125 NSQAEIVIKD
+2125 
-2135 GWQASASTTS
+2135 
-2145 AFGVSVTRQNC
+2145 
-2156 DDLKVQVRAT
+2156 
-2166 ASNKCDVWV
+2166 
-2175 YLPWAYS
+2175 
-2182 WGTYTIAGKYTSWE
+2182 
-2196 TSSTTQTTEPITGT
+2196 
-2210 LQDLAYRMNSEN
+2210 

-2231 EFTSGNGLQIGNKT
+2231 QFTDGTGLEVGNKT
-2245 DGSWSGYRTKIS
+2245 SGSWSGYRTKIS
-2257 ASAFEIINQAGITL
+2257 ASAFEILNRAGTTL
-2271 AYYGDKLIQLGKNTK
+2271 AYYGDKLIQLGKNAK
-2286 DSVIELCGGL
+2286 DAVIELCGGV
-2296 GKIQSKQYYGY
+2296 GKILVETKSGNAALSIQSEYVDIKGVHESVLETSSSSGSCIAGAVDDSFVVNTYSDANNKANFDIGNGSIILESKKKGY
-2307 QACEMSSDYVA
+2307 QAE
-2318 LRSTHQAVLTSST
+2318 
-2331 STGNC
+2331 
-2336 MVSAAENT
+2336 
-2344 FGATA
+2344 
-2349 TTTDSTGKTTK
+2349 
-2360 QGDIDISDGVVE
+2360 VE
-2372 FSSIRNG
+2372 FYG
-2379 YDCAVGVYAG
+2379 C
-2389 GWSGGTYRGS
+2389 GWSGGV
-2399 FSPSKGYTEKVLLG
+2399 YTGAFAPTKAYSEKIMLG
-2413 DNGAGQLW
+2413 DSGRVW
-2421 DRLMAKNAT
+2421 ERLIVKNSPQVT
-2430 QIMSDRKAKYDI
+2430 SDRRAKTNI
-2442 KPLGADTESQIA
+2442 FPLGESKINK
-2454 TMSLDSE
+2454 T
-2461 HSNAN
+2461 
-2466 PVDIHS
+2466 DIHS

-2477 LQPVQYKMVNDDQRI
+2477 LKPVQYRMIDGDGRI
-2492 RFGFVAQDVV
+2492 CYGFVAQDVV
-2502 DAMKEL
+2502 EAMREL
-2508 GIREDELDLVHHDQ
+2508 GIREDELDLVHHD
-2522 RVTENGYNDT
+2522 RKNTEDGYTDT
-2532 YGMVYTNLIAL
+2532 YSMVYTNLIAV

-2553 RRSNLELEVADLRSE
+2553 RRSNLELEVADQRSE

>member
-29 VKYAQDKNGT
+29 VKYAQDENGT
-39 DLTDD
+39 DLTDN

-187 GGQGNPGEP
+187 GDQGNPGEP

-271 NATLGTELTL
+271 NATLGTESTL

-300 TWTKSKDGGLSYIYS
+300 TWAKSKDGGLSYIYS

-572 DITTLKSDASGLST
+572 DITTLKSDASGLSA

-596 ILKADAKTMKSDISD
+596 TLKADAKTMKSDISD

-733 VGINYSARTT
+733 VGINYSTRTT

-828 INGNFANYSTT
+828 INGKFANYSTT

-863 KTVYDQGIADAKKD
+863 KTVYDQGIADVKKD
-877 ATTKADNAL
+877 ATTKANNAL

-1029 GVFPSSPSIAI
+1029 GAFPSSPSIAI

-1049 YTTTVSEDQ
+1049 YTTTVSADQ

-1121 TQGDIS
+1121 TQGDVS

-1155 KIKTR
+1155 TMKTR

-1265 CSANKSSVPV
+1265 CSANKSSVSV

-1298 KYIDAAHSSFT
+1298 KYIDAAYSSFT

-1344 GEKGDKGDKGDTGAS
+1344 GEKGDKGDKGD
-1359 GKGVKS
+1359 
-1365 TAVTYQASSSGTT
+1365 
-1378 IPTGVWSA
+1378 
-1386 TPPATSADKPYF
+1386 
-1398 WTRTIITYTDN
+1398 
-1409 TTSTA
+1409 
-1414 YNVGSTPEGIVV
+1414 
-1426 GGRNLAMNTN
+1426 
-1436 KGTTGWSW
+1436 
-1444 SMQTG
+1444 
-1449 GYSKESV
+1449 
-1456 SETGV
+1456 
-1461 NTCKLTRDSVKQSG
+1461 
-1475 WSVIQFSYIGRTKW
+1475 
-1489 EADTNYTVSVDV
+1489 
-1501 KASVSTS
+1501 
-1508 MDPSFRHGDGSNM
+1508 
-1521 LIQSC
+1521 
-1526 KAVNNKTV
+1526 
-1534 ANVWTKLVWVVKSA
+1534 
-1548 ATLPR
+1548 
-1553 GTSQNTY
+1553 
-1560 FTGMNS
+1560 
-1566 GTGVSYQFKNL
+1566 
-1577 KIEKGNMATD
+1577 
-1587 WTPAPEDYVS
+1587 
-1597 FVDVEYYLSTS
+1597 
-1608 ATSLSG
+1608 
-1614 GSWSTTAPTWVNGKY
+1614 
-1629 MWSRTV
+1629 
-1635 TTDGAGNRTYSPNQN
+1635 
-1650 GVCIAGA
+1650 
-1657 QGATGAK
+1657 
-1664 GDKGDTGGTGA
+1664 
-1675 TGKGVKSIVEQ
+1675 
-1686 YYKSTSATAMS
+1686 
-1697 GGSWSTTYPG
+1697 
-1707 WENSK
+1707 
-1712 YIWTRSVITYTDNT
+1712 
-1726 TSTTTAVCVTG
+1726 
-1737 SKGDKGATGGTGP
+1737 KGAT
-1750 TGNGIKSITE
+1750 
-1760 HYAVST
+1760 
-1766 SNSSAPT
+1766 
-1773 TWSTAVPTMTET
+1773 
-1785 NKYLWN
+1785 
-1791 YETITYTN
+1791 
-1799 NTTNDTAKRV
+1799 
-1809 IGVYGNKGAT
+1809 
-1819 GEDGKNGTNLWV
+1819 
-1831 NPLFESGKPQITR
+1831 
-1844 IDTSVTAPNGAAVN
+1844 
-1858 ILDRRDHQNSSTAF
+1858 
-1872 PVFPGHQYRITVHR
+1872 
-1886 KRITGSLELNS
+1886 
-1897 GIWYITRTSGNA
+1897 
-1909 YDTIVAPTS
+1909 
-1918 TKDLGNSWQEATYNF
+1918 
-1933 TCPSGKSKGSVYF
+1933 
-1946 QIEQQTNNIT
+1946 
-1956 TKWYIANV
+1956 
-1964 ICVDITGLKGDTGA
+1964 
-1978 KGDKGDK
+1978 

-2081 CYPLTGGANQLV
+2081 CYPLTGGSNQLV

-2100 ISAGDNSNFIINIY
+2100 ISAWDNSNFIINIY
-2114 TGNGYNGHAQQ
+2114 TGSGYNGQAQQ

-2245 DGSWSGYRTKIS
+2245 NGSWSGYRTKIS

-2296 GKIQSKQYYGY
+2296 GKIQSKQYSGY

-2349 TTTDSTGKTTK
+2349 TTTDSTGRTTK

-2379 YDCAVGVYAG
+2379 YDCTVGVYAG

>member
-39 DLTDD
+39 GLTDD

-247 GMTLGSTENCTISND
+247 GMTLGSIENCTISND

-271 NATLGTELTL
+271 NATLGTESTL

-341 YQKDGSDRIPYHGLF
+341 YQKDGSDRIPYNGLF

-372 SSKNESSLT
+372 SSKNESSLI

-395 LSQTDKVS
+395 LSQADKVS

-487 DVKTTVKNNQASVQ
+487 DVKTTIENNQASVQ
-501 KDIASI
+501 KDIASM

-527 ATSKYSS
+527 ASTKYSS
-534 FDQRAGKIETNV
+534 FDQRAGKIETSV

-586 KITNAQGDVN
+586 KITNAQGDIN
-596 ILKADAKTMKSDISD
+596 TLKSDASSMKSDISD
-611 AKGNISELQRTSTNL
+611 AKGNISTLQRTSSNL
-626 QSQITNNNTNINILS
+626 QSQITNNKTDINILTG
-641 RDPMNYSQLKED
+641 DPMNYSKLNES
-653 TADYFGFTYDNTADG
+653 TSDYWGFTYDGTADG
-668 KWYTVKTLSRDKFI
+668 RWYTMKTLSRDKFI

-708 TNEGTDSTYKGTAI
+708 TNGGTDSTYKGTAI
-722 GLYGFNAQKQS
+722 GLYGFDAQKQS
-733 VGINYSARTT
+733 VGINYSTRTT
-743 ATAAATATK
+743 ATAAAPATK
-752 ISSVVSVPVNSRYF
+752 ISSVVSVPANSRYF

-792 KAMETRISSAET
+792 KAIETRMSSAET
-804 AIQQNTNDISLRATN
+804 SIRQNANDISLRATN
-819 VQLDQVKKE
+819 VQLEQAKKD
-828 INGNFANYSTT
+828 INGKFADYSTT
-839 TEMNSA
+839 S
-845 INQAANSITLDVS
+845 
-858 KKYTE
+858 
-863 KTVYDQGIADAKKD
+863 
-877 ATTKADNAL
+877 
-886 NSAKA
+886 
-891 DATSKA
+891 
-897 NKAESNAKA
+897 
-906 DTANKLKNY
+906 
-915 STTTEMNSAIKVKA
+915 EMNSAIKVKA

-944 DFNSLYIGGRNLARN
+944 DFNSLYIGGRNLALT
-959 TSSSYSSEFSGFS
+959 TSNAYSSGYSNFSGIQ
-972 GAANI
+972 NI
-977 CPSVATVLTDGL
+977 CVFTANVLTDGL
-989 AAGDEITIHLYY
+989 NVGDTITVRILYKY
-1001 NYSNIVAATGQTAK
+1001 TNIVPTAGQTAL
-1015 VWIQGSGNV
+1015 VWLQGQGNV
-1024 TGWSS
+1024 TGWHSGAFPGSS
-1029 GVFPSSPSIAI
+1029 SIAI
-1040 SGSGTKEFL
+1040 SGSGEYEFL
-1049 YTTTVSEDQ
+1049 YTATINSDHL
-1058 IKNSYWLVNLRHDYV
+1058 KNSYWDTMFRHDYV
-1073 QSGTVRWKMFK
+1073 QSGTVQWKMYK

-1099 DTSAAIT
+1099 DTSTAIT
-1106 KVEQTATGIRADLSN
+1106 KVEQTATSIRADLKN
-1121 TQGDIS
+1121 TQGDVS
-1127 SLQATASGLQKSIS
+1127 SLQATASGLQTNVANAQNDISKLQQTASNLSASLSNTKGDVSNLQSTASGLQASIS
-1141 NAQGDINTMKSDAT
+1141 NAQGDINTLKSDASSM
-1155 KIKTR
+1155 KTQ
-1160 ISNAEG
+1160 ISNAQG
-1166 DISTLQQTANGF
+1166 DISILQQTANSF
-1178 QVQLSKKADQV
+1178 QIQLNGKADQV

-1200 YKMNNQWSAAGGFV
+1200 HRMNNQWYNAGGYV

-1220 LDPDALCGYHI
+1220 SDPDALCGYHI
-1231 EVKCTTAG
+1231 EMKCTTGGAG
-1239 SGPHYPVF
+1239 PYFGVF
-1247 GKTSDKVGKT
+1247 GKTPDKIGKT

-1265 CSANKSSVPV
+1265 CSVNKTVGTV

-1280 GIKRIDLTTSWQ
+1280 GQKSITLTTSWQ
-1292 KYFMTW
+1292 KYSMTW
-1298 KYIDAAHSSFT
+1298 KYIDYEYSAFVFYNT
-1309 FYATF
+1309 FYT
-1314 AVGEILYIR
+1314 GEILYIR

-1344 GEKGDKGDKGDTGAS
+1344 GDKGDKGD
-1359 GKGVKS
+1359 
-1365 TAVTYQASSSGTT
+1365 
-1378 IPTGVWSA
+1378 
-1386 TPPATSADKPYF
+1386 
-1398 WTRTIITYTDN
+1398 R
-1409 TTSTA
+1409 
-1414 YNVGSTPEGIVV
+1414 
-1426 GGRNLAMNTN
+1426 
-1436 KGTTGWSW
+1436 
-1444 SMQTG
+1444 
-1449 GYSKESV
+1449 
-1456 SETGV
+1456 
-1461 NTCKLTRDSVKQSG
+1461 
-1475 WSVIQFSYIGRTKW
+1475 
-1489 EADTNYTVSVDV
+1489 
-1501 KASVSTS
+1501 
-1508 MDPSFRHGDGSNM
+1508 
-1521 LIQSC
+1521 
-1526 KAVNNKTV
+1526 
-1534 ANVWTKLVWVVKSA
+1534 
-1548 ATLPR
+1548 
-1553 GTSQNTY
+1553 
-1560 FTGMNS
+1560 
-1566 GTGVSYQFKNL
+1566 
-1577 KIEKGNMATD
+1577 
-1587 WTPAPEDYVS
+1587 
-1597 FVDVEYYLSTS
+1597 
-1608 ATSLSG
+1608 
-1614 GSWSTTAPTWVNGKY
+1614 
-1629 MWSRTV
+1629 
-1635 TTDGAGNRTYSPNQN
+1635 
-1650 GVCIAGA
+1650 
-1657 QGATGAK
+1657 
-1664 GDKGDTGGTGA
+1664 GDKGETGA
-1675 TGKGVKSIVEQ
+1675 TG
-1686 YYKSTSATAMS
+1686 
-1697 GGSWSTTYPG
+1697 
-1707 WENSK
+1707 N
-1712 YIWTRSVITYTDNT
+1712 
-1726 TSTTTAVCVTG
+1726 
-1737 SKGDKGATGGTGP
+1737 
-1750 TGNGIKSITE
+1750 
-1760 HYAVST
+1760 
-1766 SNSSAPT
+1766 
-1773 TWSTAVPTMTET
+1773 
-1785 NKYLWN
+1785 
-1791 YETITYTN
+1791 
-1799 NTTNDTAKRV
+1799 
-1809 IGVYGNKGAT
+1809 
-1819 GEDGKNGTNLWV
+1819 
-1831 NPLFESGKPQITR
+1831 
-1844 IDTSVTAPNGAAVN
+1844 
-1858 ILDRRDHQNSSTAF
+1858 
-1872 PVFPGHQYRITVHR
+1872 
-1886 KRITGSLELNS
+1886 
-1897 GIWYITRTSGNA
+1897 
-1909 YDTIVAPTS
+1909 
-1918 TKDLGNSWQEATYNF
+1918 
-1933 TCPSGKSKGSVYF
+1933 
-1946 QIEQQTNNIT
+1946 
-1956 TKWYIANV
+1956 
-1964 ICVDITGLKGDTGA
+1964 
-1978 KGDKGDK
+1978 
-1985 GATGSA
+1985 A
-1991 ALQVKRNFSGTYT
+1991 ALQVKRNWDGTYT
-2004 SVGQITTCGTNDFN
+2004 TIGQITTCGTNDFN

-2068 KGEKGEKGEADIK
+2068 KGEKGEADIK
-2081 CYPLTGGANQLV
+2081 CYPLTGGSNQLV

-2100 ISAGDNSNFIINIY
+2100 ISAWDNSNFIINIY
-2114 TGNGYNGHAQQ
+2114 TGSGYNGQAQQ

-2296 GKIQSKQYYGY
+2296 GKIQSKQYSGY

-2349 TTTDSTGKTTK
+2349 TTTDSTGRTTK

-2379 YDCAVGVYAG
+2379 YDCTVGVYAG

>member
-15 HGKDGTSADSKYIW
+15 HGKDGTSANSKYIW
-29 VKYAQDKNGT
+29 VKYAQDKTGT
-39 DLTDD
+39 GLTDD

-54 YNKTEKHESDN
+54 YNKTEEHESEN
-65 PNDYTWTR
+65 PNDYTWTK
-73 IKGNDGESAYTV
+73 IKGNDGEAAYTV

-91 ITFSVSNQNNIA
+91 ITFSVSHENNIA
-103 LMDQSFDTSVV
+103 LTDQSFNTSVL
-114 VFKGTDAVSNFTIG
+114 VFKGVEPITNFTIG
-128 TVESKNGISVI
+128 TVDSKNGISVAK
-139 QKNNTITFSVEAGN
+139 KNNTITFSVTAGN
-153 KIEADY
+153 KITSDY
-159 GKFSIP
+159 GNFSIP
-165 ISVNGLVFKKEVS
+165 ISVDGLTFTKEVT
-178 WSLAKAGAV
+178 WSLAKAGAT
-187 GGQGNPGEP
+187 GEQGDPGES
-196 ALSISLGNESQNI
+196 AINVSIGNESQNI
-209 PCTYDGHV
+209 PCTYDGYV
-217 INDMLI
+217 LDDMLI
-223 EISFVGYRG
+223 EISFIGYYG
-232 LTRTPCNVAVGTLPS
+232 LSKTDCTVAVGALPS
-247 GMTLGSTENCTISND
+247 GMTLGSVQNCTTTDN
-262 GSIILNIVK
+262 GKIILNIAK
-271 NATLGTELTL
+271 NATLGTASTL
-281 TGNIVLTFSINGK
+281 TGNVVLTFTINGK
-294 TLVKNF
+294 TLTKNF
-300 TWTKSKDGGLSYIYS
+300 TWTKSKDGGLSYIYT
-315 IEPSSY
+315 IEPSTY
-321 VINKTYDGT
+321 IINKTYDDA
-330 LSPASITFNAY
+330 LSPASITFNAF
-341 YQKDGSDRIPYHGLF
+341 YQKNGDNRKSYNGLF
-356 TIEESTTGS
+356 TIEESLTGS

-372 SSKNESSLT
+372 SSKNESSIT
-381 YTPTSNNIKSVRCT
+381 YTPTSNKIKSIRCT
-395 LSQTDKVS
+395 LCQADKIS
-403 VVLDRQTVI
+403 IVLDRQTII
-412 VLSDDKMKD
+412 VLSDEKIKD
-421 ALTTVTTRV
+421 ALTSVTTKID
-430 NGVSSK
+430 GVSSK
-436 VDGIDKKITN
+436 VDGIDKKITD

-463 TVKSLRDQVS
+463 TIKSIRDQVS

-487 DVKTTVKNNQASVQ
+487 DVQTTIQDNQVSVQ

-507 KQDATGFK
+507 KQDMTGFK
-515 QTVASTYETKND
+515 QTVESTYETKDN
-527 ATSKYSS
+527 ASSKYSS
-534 FDQRAGKIETNV
+534 FDQRAGKIETSV
-546 KTLQGNVTTLSQ
+546 KDLQGNITTLTQ
-558 TDTEIKAEL
+558 TDTEIKADL
-567 KTAKG
+567 KNAQG
-572 DITTLKSDASGLST
+572 DITTLQSTASGLST
-586 KITNAQGDVN
+586 KITDTQGDVN
-596 ILKADAKTMKSDISD
+596 NLKADASSMKSDISD

-626 QSQITNNNTNINILS
+626 QSQITNNQTNINILS
-641 RDPMNYSQLKED
+641 GDPMNYSQLKED

-668 KWYTVKTLSRDKFI
+668 KWYTVKILSRDKFI
-682 SGYYECMGGESFNIE
+682 SEYYECMGGESFNIE

-708 TNEGTDSTYKGTAI
+708 TNGGTDSTYKGTAI
-722 GLYGFNAQKQS
+722 GLYGFDAQKQS
-733 VGINYSARTT
+733 VGINYSTRTT
-743 ATAAATATK
+743 ATAAAPATK
-752 ISSVVSVPVNSRYF
+752 ISSVVSVPANSRYF

-792 KAMETRISSAET
+792 KAIETRMSSAET
-804 AIQQNTNDISLRATN
+804 SIRQNANDISLRATN
-819 VQLDQVKKE
+819 VQLEQAKKD
-828 INGNFANYSTT
+828 INGKFADYSTT
-839 TEMNSA
+839 S
-845 INQAANSITLDVS
+845 
-858 KKYTE
+858 
-863 KTVYDQGIADAKKD
+863 
-877 ATTKADNAL
+877 
-886 NSAKA
+886 
-891 DATSKA
+891 
-897 NKAESNAKA
+897 
-906 DTANKLKNY
+906 
-915 STTTEMNSAIKVKA
+915 EMNSAIKVKA

-944 DFNSLYIGGRNLARN
+944 DFNSLYIGGRNLALT
-959 TSSSYSSEFSGFS
+959 TSNAYSSGYSNFSGIQNTCVFT
-972 GAANI
+972 AN
-977 CPSVATVLTDGL
+977 VLTDGL
-989 AAGDEITIHLYY
+989 NVGDTITVRILYKY
-1001 NYSNIVAATGQTAK
+1001 TNIVPTAGQTAL
-1015 VWIQGSGNV
+1015 VWLQGQGNV
-1024 TGWSS
+1024 TGWYSGAFPGSS
-1029 GVFPSSPSIAI
+1029 SIAI
-1040 SGSGTKEFL
+1040 SGSGEYEFL
-1049 YTTTVSEDQ
+1049 YTATINSDHL
-1058 IKNSYWLVNLRHDYV
+1058 KNSYWDTMFRHDYV
-1073 QSGTVRWKMFK
+1073 QSGTVQWKMYK

-1121 TQGDIS
+1121 TQGDVS

-1155 KIKTR
+1155 TMKTR

-1265 CSANKSSVPV
+1265 CSANKSSVSV

-1280 GIKRIDLTTSWQ
+1280 GMKRIDLTTSWQ

-1298 KYIDAAHSSFT
+1298 KYIDAAYSSFT

-1344 GEKGDKGDKGDTGAS
+1344 GEKGDKGDKGD
-1359 GKGVKS
+1359 K
-1365 TAVTYQASSSGTT
+1365 
-1378 IPTGVWSA
+1378 
-1386 TPPATSADKPYF
+1386 
-1398 WTRTIITYTDN
+1398 
-1409 TTSTA
+1409 
-1414 YNVGSTPEGIVV
+1414 
-1426 GGRNLAMNTN
+1426 
-1436 KGTTGWSW
+1436 
-1444 SMQTG
+1444 
-1449 GYSKESV
+1449 
-1456 SETGV
+1456 
-1461 NTCKLTRDSVKQSG
+1461 
-1475 WSVIQFSYIGRTKW
+1475 
-1489 EADTNYTVSVDV
+1489 
-1501 KASVSTS
+1501 
-1508 MDPSFRHGDGSNM
+1508 
-1521 LIQSC
+1521 
-1526 KAVNNKTV
+1526 
-1534 ANVWTKLVWVVKSA
+1534 
-1548 ATLPR
+1548 
-1553 GTSQNTY
+1553 
-1560 FTGMNS
+1560 
-1566 GTGVSYQFKNL
+1566 
-1577 KIEKGNMATD
+1577 
-1587 WTPAPEDYVS
+1587 
-1597 FVDVEYYLSTS
+1597 
-1608 ATSLSG
+1608 
-1614 GSWSTTAPTWVNGKY
+1614 
-1629 MWSRTV
+1629 
-1635 TTDGAGNRTYSPNQN
+1635 
-1650 GVCIAGA
+1650 
-1657 QGATGAK
+1657 GATGAK
-1664 GDKGDTGGTGA
+1664 GD
-1675 TGKGVKSIVEQ
+1675 
-1686 YYKSTSATAMS
+1686 
-1697 GGSWSTTYPG
+1697 
-1707 WENSK
+1707 
-1712 YIWTRSVITYTDNT
+1712 
-1726 TSTTTAVCVTG
+1726 
-1737 SKGDKGATGGTGP
+1737 
-1750 TGNGIKSITE
+1750 
-1760 HYAVST
+1760 
-1766 SNSSAPT
+1766 
-1773 TWSTAVPTMTET
+1773 
-1785 NKYLWN
+1785 
-1791 YETITYTN
+1791 
-1799 NTTNDTAKRV
+1799 
-1809 IGVYGNKGAT
+1809 
-1819 GEDGKNGTNLWV
+1819 
-1831 NPLFESGKPQITR
+1831 
-1844 IDTSVTAPNGAAVN
+1844 
-1858 ILDRRDHQNSSTAF
+1858 
-1872 PVFPGHQYRITVHR
+1872 
-1886 KRITGSLELNS
+1886 
-1897 GIWYITRTSGNA
+1897 
-1909 YDTIVAPTS
+1909 
-1918 TKDLGNSWQEATYNF
+1918 
-1933 TCPSGKSKGSVYF
+1933 
-1946 QIEQQTNNIT
+1946 
-1956 TKWYIANV
+1956 
-1964 ICVDITGLKGDTGA
+1964 
-1978 KGDKGDK
+1978 
-1985 GATGSA
+1985 A

-2045 GGTVNIKLL
+2045 GGIVNIKLL

-2068 KGEKGEKGEADIK
+2068 KGEKGEADIK
-2081 CYPLTGGANQLV
+2081 CYPLTGGSNQLV

-2100 ISAGDNSNFIINIY
+2100 ISAWDNSNFIINIY
-2114 TGNGYNGHAQQ
+2114 TGSGYNGQAQQ

-2182 WGTYTIAGKYTSWE
+2182 RGTYTIAGKYTSWE

-2296 GKIQSKQYYGY
+2296 GKIQSKQYSGY

-2349 TTTDSTGKTTK
+2349 TTTDSTGRTTK

-2379 YDCAVGVYAG
+2379 YDCTVGVYAG